1 VTALRK
7 DLIREIK
14 NSKNRFLSI
23 AILIAL
29 AVAFLSGLKATAPDM
44 KNTGD
49 EYLDKQQL
57 MDIQVLSTLGLT
69 KGDIKALG
77 AQDNIERAVG
87 AYCIDAWAGDLVAK
101 AYSITD
107 GMNLL
112 TVTSGRMPESPDE
125 CIVDKNL
132 LEKMKIS
139 VGDSITIDPSDDYE
153 DCLTHK
159 NFTIVGTAV
168 SPYYIS
174 VERGSAS
181 IGSGNVRAYVYLPE
195 GAFDLDYYTVAYAK
209 VKGAQELT
217 AFTDEY
223 DDYIDDVMD
232 SLKDFGDRRAKLRY
246 DDIIDEAQGKIDDAQ
261 KELDDKEK
269 EADEK
274 LSDAEQEL
282 KDARRKLDK
291 GWREYRDGKKEL
303 EESLPKLCDAECEL
317 ADARQELI
325 EGEQEYQ
332 KGLDEYNFGY
342 AQYAENKRKLD
353 AAKAQLDAAKQQL
366 DAAKQI
372 PDQIAKLEGDITALE
387 AQKKLLDPNDQEY
400 KAIEARITE
409 LSAKKAALVSA
420 SMSDTEI
427 AAAQAKI
434 DAGMAEY
441 NAGKQELDAAK
452 AQLDAAKKKLDEGYE
467 ELQDGKRKYREG
479 VEELQDGWKKYYEGI
494 DELPKAYK
502 KLKDGEK
509 EYADGLEEYEDAKRE
524 AEEKIA
530 DAKKKLADARR
541 KVADIETCKWY
552 ILSRGYNPG
561 YTGFG
566 QDADRMAN
574 LASVFP
580 VIFFLVAALV
590 CLTTMTRMVEEQ
602 RTQIGLMK
610 ALGYG
615 RWDISKKY
623 LCYGLFPSLAGSL
636 LGIIIGH
643 IVFPTM
649 IYVSYQI
656 MYEMP
661 NIRLSLYPGIC
672 IWATIAAVACTT
684 LSTLWAC
691 ISTLTD
697 SPANLMRP
705 KAPKAGRRVLLEK
718 IPFIWKKL
726 SFTSKVTV
734 RNLFRY
740 KKRFFMSVIGI
751 AGSGALL
758 VTAFGLND
766 SIIEKQFGDIWQMDV
781 QAYVYE
787 AMPLADMQELLGKNP
802 ANDDFD
808 SVMFCLDSQMEC
820 KNGGRSQSGV
830 HLLGVESAGSMAGRI
845 NLHNGGA
852 PVTLDD
858 SGVVV
863 TAKLAETLSIKAG
876 DEINMR
882 TGGED
887 HLMRVIGVADNYV
900 YHYVYITAAYYETVF
915 GKAMQYNGFMGNLKD
930 GLTDETM
937 DAMSTQLLSD
947 SRMYTVR
954 TIGSIY
960 DSVWDSLSILNY
972 VVLVLILGS
981 GMLTF
986 VVMLNLTNINIGER
1000 MRELATLR
1008 VLGFYDKEMYAYIFR
1023 ENNALSVIG
1032 AFVGLVFGK
1041 IMHLFV
1047 IRTCEVDMVMF
1058 VRSAKPLSYVYAF
1071 ALTIAFSLIVNLLM
1085 RPKVRAIDM
1094 VESLKSAE

>member
-1 VTALRK
+1 MNALTLK
-7 DLIREIK
+7 NLLREIK
-14 NSKNRFLSI
+14 RTFTKFLSI
-23 AILIAL
+23 FAICAL
-29 AVAFLSGLKATAPDM
+29 GVAFFAGIRATSPDM
-44 KNTGD
+44 KEAGDRLYNT
-49 EYLDKQQL
+49 YNLS
-57 MDIQVLSTLGLT
+57 DISVISTSGLT
-69 KGDIKALG
+69 A
-77 AQDNIERAVG
+77 DNIRDLESIEGIQAVRASLFVDAMARG
-87 AYCIDAWAGDLVAK
+87 TGEKEKNLRLYSMPIKLKSEYAPLIDLIPDYGIDTSPE
-101 AYSITD
+101 YE
-107 GMNLL
+107 MNG
-112 TVTSGRMPESPDE
+112 VEIVSGRMPL
-125 CIVDKNL
+125 N
-132 LEKMKIS
+132 
-139 VGDSITIDPSDDYE
+139 
-153 DCLTHK
+153 
-159 NFTIVGTAV
+159 
-168 SPYYIS
+168 
-174 VERGSAS
+174 
-181 IGSGNVRAYVYLPE
+181 
-195 GAFDLDYYTVAYAK
+195 
-209 VKGAQELT
+209 
-217 AFTDEY
+217 
-223 DDYIDDVMD
+223 
-232 SLKDFGDRRAKLRY
+232 
-246 DDIIDEAQGKIDDAQ
+246 
-261 KELDDKEK
+261 
-269 EADEK
+269 
-274 LSDAEQEL
+274 
-282 KDARRKLDK
+282 
-291 GWREYRDGKKEL
+291 
-303 EESLPKLCDAECEL
+303 
-317 ADARQELI
+317 
-325 EGEQEYQ
+325 
-332 KGLDEYNFGY
+332 
-342 AQYAENKRKLD
+342 
-353 AAKAQLDAAKQQL
+353 
-366 DAAKQI
+366 
-372 PDQIAKLEGDITALE
+372 
-387 AQKKLLDPNDQEY
+387 
-400 KAIEARITE
+400 
-409 LSAKKAALVSA
+409 
-420 SMSDTEI
+420 DTEI
-427 AAAQAKI
+427 ALDYTLEGSLVKQLGDEITLTTSGGTVTLRVVGFIRSPMYISMFERGTSSIGNGTSDGFAYAS
-434 DAGMAEY
+434 G
-441 NAGKQELDAAK
+441 NAISSLGTKLPVMSLLNTYYTRADIVISGK
-452 AQLDAAKKKLDEGYE
+452 EG
-467 ELQDGKRKYREG
+467 
-479 VEELQDGWKKYYEGI
+479 
-494 DELPKAYK
+494 PSAYS
-502 KLKDGEK
+502 D
-509 EYADGLEEYEDAKRE
+509 EYEALVNEVTDR
-524 AEEKIA
+524 
-530 DAKKKLADARR
+530 
-541 KVADIETCKWY
+541 IEDYASTQSGTWY
-552 ILSRGYNPG
+552 IQDRSGNPG
-561 YTGFG
+561 YLDYSENT
-566 QDADRMAN
+566 DRIA
-574 LASVFP
+574 AVGDVFP
-580 VIFFLVAALV
+580 LIFFIVAALV

-602 RTQIGLMK
+602 RIEMGTMK

-615 RWDISKKY
+615 GWQIAMKY
-623 LCYGLFPSLAGSL
+623 
-636 LGIIIGH
+636 
-643 IVFPTM
+643 
-649 IYVSYQI
+649 
-656 MYEMP
+656 
-661 NIRLSLYPGIC
+661 
-672 IWATIAAVACTT
+672 AVYAM
-684 LSTLWAC
+684 SAC
-691 ISTLTD
+691 ISGGVVGAIIGFKLFPYVIMKGYSIMYYLGKLETPYRADIAFMAIAAMAVCTAAATFSACYASLKEV
-697 SPANLMRP
+697 PATLMRP

-766 SIIEKQFGDIWQMDV
+766 SIFGIIEKQFGDIWQMDV

-887 HLMRVIGVADNYV
+887 HFMRVIGVADNYV

-954 TIGSIY
+954 TIESIY
-960 DSVWDSLSILNY
+960 ASVRDSLSILNY

-1008 VLGFYDKEMYAYIFR
+1008 VLGFYDKEMYDYIFR

-1071 ALTIAFSLIVNLLM
+1071 ALTIVFSLIVNLLM

>member
-1 VTALRK
+1 MNALTLK
-7 DLIREIK
+7 NLLREIK
-14 NSKNRFLSI
+14 RTFTKFLSI
-23 AILIAL
+23 FAICAL
-29 AVAFLSGLKATAPDM
+29 GVAFFAGIRATSPDM
-44 KNTGD
+44 KEAGDRLYNT
-49 EYLDKQQL
+49 YNLS
-57 MDIQVLSTLGLT
+57 DISVISTSGLT
-69 KGDIKALG
+69 A
-77 AQDNIERAVG
+77 DNIRDLESIEGIQAVRASLFVDAMARG
-87 AYCIDAWAGDLVAK
+87 TGEKEKNLRLYSMPIKLKSEYAPLIDLIPDYGIDTSPG
-101 AYSITD
+101 YE
-107 GMNLL
+107 MNG
-112 TVTSGRMPESPDE
+112 VEIVSGRMPL
-125 CIVDKNL
+125 N
-132 LEKMKIS
+132 
-139 VGDSITIDPSDDYE
+139 
-153 DCLTHK
+153 
-159 NFTIVGTAV
+159 
-168 SPYYIS
+168 
-174 VERGSAS
+174 
-181 IGSGNVRAYVYLPE
+181 
-195 GAFDLDYYTVAYAK
+195 
-209 VKGAQELT
+209 
-217 AFTDEY
+217 
-223 DDYIDDVMD
+223 
-232 SLKDFGDRRAKLRY
+232 
-246 DDIIDEAQGKIDDAQ
+246 
-261 KELDDKEK
+261 
-269 EADEK
+269 
-274 LSDAEQEL
+274 
-282 KDARRKLDK
+282 
-291 GWREYRDGKKEL
+291 
-303 EESLPKLCDAECEL
+303 
-317 ADARQELI
+317 
-325 EGEQEYQ
+325 
-332 KGLDEYNFGY
+332 
-342 AQYAENKRKLD
+342 
-353 AAKAQLDAAKQQL
+353 
-366 DAAKQI
+366 
-372 PDQIAKLEGDITALE
+372 
-387 AQKKLLDPNDQEY
+387 
-400 KAIEARITE
+400 
-409 LSAKKAALVSA
+409 
-420 SMSDTEI
+420 DTEI
-427 AAAQAKI
+427 ALDYTLEGSLVKQLGDEITLTTSGGTVTLRVVGFIRSPMYISMFERGTSSIGNGTSDGFAYAS
-434 DAGMAEY
+434 G
-441 NAGKQELDAAK
+441 NAISSLGTKLPVMSLLNTYYTRADIVISGK
-452 AQLDAAKKKLDEGYE
+452 EG
-467 ELQDGKRKYREG
+467 
-479 VEELQDGWKKYYEGI
+479 
-494 DELPKAYK
+494 PSAYS
-502 KLKDGEK
+502 D
-509 EYADGLEEYEDAKRE
+509 EYEALVNEVTDR
-524 AEEKIA
+524 
-530 DAKKKLADARR
+530 
-541 KVADIETCKWY
+541 IEDYASTQSGTWY
-552 ILSRGYNPG
+552 IQDRSGNPG
-561 YTGFG
+561 YSDYSENT
-566 QDADRMAN
+566 DRIA
-574 LASVFP
+574 AVGDVFP
-580 VIFFLVAALV
+580 LIFFIVAALV

-602 RTQIGLMK
+602 RIEMGTMK

-615 RWDISKKY
+615 GWQIAMKY
-623 LCYGLFPSLAGSL
+623 
-636 LGIIIGH
+636 
-643 IVFPTM
+643 
-649 IYVSYQI
+649 
-656 MYEMP
+656 
-661 NIRLSLYPGIC
+661 
-672 IWATIAAVACTT
+672 AVYAM
-684 LSTLWAC
+684 SAC
-691 ISTLTD
+691 ISGGVVGAIIGFKLFPYVIMKGYSIMYYLGKLETPYRADIAFMAIAAMAVCTAAATFSACYASLKEV
-697 SPANLMRP
+697 PATLMRP

-766 SIIEKQFGDIWQMDV
+766 SIFGIIEKQFGDIWQMDV

-900 YHYVYITAAYYETVF
+900 YHYVYITAAYYETMF

-960 DSVWDSLSILNY
+960 ASVWDSLSILNY

-1008 VLGFYDKEMYAYIFR
+1008 VLGFYDKEMYDYIFR

-1071 ALTIAFSLIVNLLM
+1071 ALTIVFSLIVNLLM

>member
-1 VTALRK
+1 MNALTLK
-7 DLIREIK
+7 NLLREIK
-14 NSKNRFLSI
+14 RTFTKFLSI
-23 AILIAL
+23 FAICAL
-29 AVAFLSGLKATAPDM
+29 GVAFFAGIRATSPDM
-44 KNTGD
+44 KEAGDRLYNT
-49 EYLDKQQL
+49 YNLS
-57 MDIQVLSTLGLT
+57 DISVISTSGLT
-69 KGDIKALG
+69 A
-77 AQDNIERAVG
+77 DNIRDLESIEGIQAVRASLFVDAMARG
-87 AYCIDAWAGDLVAK
+87 TGEKEKNLRLYSMPIKLKSEYAPLIDLIPDYGIDTSPE
-101 AYSITD
+101 YE
-107 GMNLL
+107 MNG
-112 TVTSGRMPESPDE
+112 VEIVSGRMPL
-125 CIVDKNL
+125 N
-132 LEKMKIS
+132 
-139 VGDSITIDPSDDYE
+139 
-153 DCLTHK
+153 
-159 NFTIVGTAV
+159 
-168 SPYYIS
+168 
-174 VERGSAS
+174 
-181 IGSGNVRAYVYLPE
+181 
-195 GAFDLDYYTVAYAK
+195 
-209 VKGAQELT
+209 
-217 AFTDEY
+217 
-223 DDYIDDVMD
+223 
-232 SLKDFGDRRAKLRY
+232 
-246 DDIIDEAQGKIDDAQ
+246 
-261 KELDDKEK
+261 
-269 EADEK
+269 
-274 LSDAEQEL
+274 
-282 KDARRKLDK
+282 
-291 GWREYRDGKKEL
+291 
-303 EESLPKLCDAECEL
+303 
-317 ADARQELI
+317 
-325 EGEQEYQ
+325 
-332 KGLDEYNFGY
+332 
-342 AQYAENKRKLD
+342 
-353 AAKAQLDAAKQQL
+353 
-366 DAAKQI
+366 
-372 PDQIAKLEGDITALE
+372 
-387 AQKKLLDPNDQEY
+387 
-400 KAIEARITE
+400 
-409 LSAKKAALVSA
+409 
-420 SMSDTEI
+420 DTEI
-427 AAAQAKI
+427 ALDNTLEGSLVKQLGDEITLTTSGGTVTLRVVGFIRSPMYISMFERGTSSIGNGTSDGFAYAS
-434 DAGMAEY
+434 G
-441 NAGKQELDAAK
+441 NAISSLGTKLPVMSLLNTYYTRADIVISGK
-452 AQLDAAKKKLDEGYE
+452 EG
-467 ELQDGKRKYREG
+467 
-479 VEELQDGWKKYYEGI
+479 
-494 DELPKAYK
+494 PSAYS
-502 KLKDGEK
+502 D
-509 EYADGLEEYEDAKRE
+509 EYEALVNEVTDR
-524 AEEKIA
+524 
-530 DAKKKLADARR
+530 
-541 KVADIETCKWY
+541 IEDYASTQSGTWY
-552 ILSRGYNPG
+552 IQDRSGNPG
-561 YTGFG
+561 YSDYSENT
-566 QDADRMAN
+566 DRIA
-574 LASVFP
+574 AVGDVFP
-580 VIFFLVAALV
+580 LIFFIVAALV

-602 RTQIGLMK
+602 RIEMGTMK

-615 RWDISKKY
+615 GWQIAMKY
-623 LCYGLFPSLAGSL
+623 
-636 LGIIIGH
+636 
-643 IVFPTM
+643 
-649 IYVSYQI
+649 
-656 MYEMP
+656 
-661 NIRLSLYPGIC
+661 
-672 IWATIAAVACTT
+672 AVYAM
-684 LSTLWAC
+684 SAC
-691 ISTLTD
+691 ISGGVVGAIIGFKLFPYVIMKGYSIMYYLGKLETPYRADIAFMAIAAMAVCTAAATFSACYASLKEV
-697 SPANLMRP
+697 PATLMRP

-726 SFTSKVTV
+726 SFTSKVTI

-766 SIIEKQFGDIWQMDV
+766 SIFGIIEKQFGDIWQMDV

-830 HLLGVESAGSMAGRI
+830 HLLGVESAGSMAGRV

-1008 VLGFYDKEMYAYIFR
+1008 VLGFYDKEMYDYIFR

-1041 IMHLFV
+1041 ITHLFV

-1071 ALTIAFSLIVNLLM
+1071 ALTIVFSLIVNLLM

>member
-1 VTALRK
+1 MNALTLK
-7 DLIREIK
+7 NLLREIK
-14 NSKNRFLSI
+14 RTFTKFLSI
-23 AILIAL
+23 FAICAL
-29 AVAFLSGLKATAPDM
+29 GVAFFAGIRATSPDM
-44 KNTGD
+44 KEAGDRLYNT
-49 EYLDKQQL
+49 YNLS
-57 MDIQVLSTLGLT
+57 DISVISTSGLT
-69 KGDIKALG
+69 A
-77 AQDNIERAVG
+77 DNIRDLESIEGIQAVRASLFVDAMARG
-87 AYCIDAWAGDLVAK
+87 TGEKEKNLRLYSMPIKLKSEYAPLIDLIPDYGIDTSPE
-101 AYSITD
+101 YE
-107 GMNLL
+107 MNG
-112 TVTSGRMPESPDE
+112 VEIVSGRMPLNDTETALDYTLEGSLVKQLGDEITLTTSGGTVTLRVVGFIRSP
-125 CIVDKNL
+125 
-132 LEKMKIS
+132 M
-139 VGDSITIDPSDDYE
+139 
-153 DCLTHK
+153 
-159 NFTIVGTAV
+159 
-168 SPYYIS
+168 YIS
-174 VERGSAS
+174 MFERGTSS
-181 IGSGNVRAYVYLPE
+181 IGNGTSDGFAYASGNAISSLGTKLPVMS
-195 GAFDLDYYTVAYAK
+195 LLNTYYTRADIVISGKEGLSAYS
-209 VKGAQELT
+209 
-217 AFTDEY
+217 DEY
-223 DDYIDDVMD
+223 
-232 SLKDFGDRRAKLRY
+232 
-246 DDIIDEAQGKIDDAQ
+246 E
-261 KELDDKEK
+261 
-269 EADEK
+269 
-274 LSDAEQEL
+274 
-282 KDARRKLDK
+282 
-291 GWREYRDGKKEL
+291 
-303 EESLPKLCDAECEL
+303 
-317 ADARQELI
+317 
-325 EGEQEYQ
+325 
-332 KGLDEYNFGY
+332 
-342 AQYAENKRKLD
+342 
-353 AAKAQLDAAKQQL
+353 
-366 DAAKQI
+366 
-372 PDQIAKLEGDITALE
+372 
-387 AQKKLLDPNDQEY
+387 
-400 KAIEARITE
+400 
-409 LSAKKAALVSA
+409 ALVNEVTDRIEDYA
-420 SMSDTEI
+420 STQSGT
-427 AAAQAKI
+427 
-434 DAGMAEY
+434 
-441 NAGKQELDAAK
+441 
-452 AQLDAAKKKLDEGYE
+452 
-467 ELQDGKRKYREG
+467 
-479 VEELQDGWKKYYEGI
+479 
-494 DELPKAYK
+494 
-502 KLKDGEK
+502 
-509 EYADGLEEYEDAKRE
+509 
-524 AEEKIA
+524 
-530 DAKKKLADARR
+530 
-541 KVADIETCKWY
+541 WY
-552 ILSRGYNPG
+552 IQDRSGNPG
-561 YTGFG
+561 YSDYSENT
-566 QDADRMAN
+566 DRIA
-574 LASVFP
+574 AVGDVFP
-580 VIFFLVAALV
+580 LIFFIVAALV

-602 RTQIGLMK
+602 RIEMGTMK

-615 RWDISKKY
+615 GWQIAMKY
-623 LCYGLFPSLAGSL
+623 
-636 LGIIIGH
+636 
-643 IVFPTM
+643 
-649 IYVSYQI
+649 
-656 MYEMP
+656 
-661 NIRLSLYPGIC
+661 
-672 IWATIAAVACTT
+672 AVYAM
-684 LSTLWAC
+684 SAC
-691 ISTLTD
+691 ISGGVVGAIIGFKLFPYVIMKGYSIMYYLGKLETPYRADIAFMAIAAMAVCTAAATFSACYASLKEV
-697 SPANLMRP
+697 PATLMRP

-766 SIIEKQFGDIWQMDV
+766 SIFGIIEKQFGDIWQMDV

-830 HLLGVESAGSMAGRI
+830 HLLGVESAESMAGRI

-863 TAKLAETLSIKAG
+863 TAKLAETLSIKVG

-954 TIGSIY
+954 TIESIY
-960 DSVWDSLSILNY
+960 ASVWDSLSILNY

-1008 VLGFYDKEMYAYIFR
+1008 VLGFYDKEMYDYIFR

-1071 ALTIAFSLIVNLLM
+1071 ALTIVFSLIVNLLM

>member
-1 VTALRK
+1 MNALTLK
-7 DLIREIK
+7 NLLREIK
-14 NSKNRFLSI
+14 RTFTKFLSI
-23 AILIAL
+23 FAICAL
-29 AVAFLSGLKATAPDM
+29 GVAFFAGIRVTSPDM
-44 KNTGD
+44 KEAGDRLYNT
-49 EYLDKQQL
+49 YNLS
-57 MDIQVLSTLGLT
+57 DISVISTSGLT
-69 KGDIKALG
+69 A
-77 AQDNIERAVG
+77 DNIRDLESIEGIRAVRASLFVDAMARG
-87 AYCIDAWAGDLVAK
+87 TGEKEKNLRLYSMPIKLKSEYVPLIDLIPDYGIDTSPE
-101 AYSITD
+101 YE
-107 GMNLL
+107 MNG
-112 TVTSGRMPESPDE
+112 VEIVSGRMPL
-125 CIVDKNL
+125 N
-132 LEKMKIS
+132 
-139 VGDSITIDPSDDYE
+139 
-153 DCLTHK
+153 
-159 NFTIVGTAV
+159 
-168 SPYYIS
+168 
-174 VERGSAS
+174 
-181 IGSGNVRAYVYLPE
+181 
-195 GAFDLDYYTVAYAK
+195 
-209 VKGAQELT
+209 
-217 AFTDEY
+217 
-223 DDYIDDVMD
+223 
-232 SLKDFGDRRAKLRY
+232 
-246 DDIIDEAQGKIDDAQ
+246 
-261 KELDDKEK
+261 
-269 EADEK
+269 
-274 LSDAEQEL
+274 
-282 KDARRKLDK
+282 
-291 GWREYRDGKKEL
+291 
-303 EESLPKLCDAECEL
+303 
-317 ADARQELI
+317 
-325 EGEQEYQ
+325 
-332 KGLDEYNFGY
+332 
-342 AQYAENKRKLD
+342 
-353 AAKAQLDAAKQQL
+353 
-366 DAAKQI
+366 
-372 PDQIAKLEGDITALE
+372 
-387 AQKKLLDPNDQEY
+387 
-400 KAIEARITE
+400 
-409 LSAKKAALVSA
+409 
-420 SMSDTEI
+420 DTEI
-427 AAAQAKI
+427 ALDNTLEGSLVKQLGDEITLTTSGGTVTLRVVGFIRSPMYISMFERGTSSIGNGTSDGFAYAS
-434 DAGMAEY
+434 G
-441 NAGKQELDAAK
+441 NAISSLGTKLPVMSLLNTYYTRADIVISGK
-452 AQLDAAKKKLDEGYE
+452 EG
-467 ELQDGKRKYREG
+467 LS
-479 VEELQDGWKKYYEGI
+479 
-494 DELPKAYK
+494 AYS
-502 KLKDGEK
+502 D
-509 EYADGLEEYEDAKRE
+509 EYEALVNEVTDR
-524 AEEKIA
+524 
-530 DAKKKLADARR
+530 
-541 KVADIETCKWY
+541 IEDYASTQSGTWY
-552 ILSRGYNPG
+552 IQDRSGNPG
-561 YTGFG
+561 YSDYSENT
-566 QDADRMAN
+566 DRIA
-574 LASVFP
+574 AVGDVFP
-580 VIFFLVAALV
+580 LIFFIVAALV

-602 RTQIGLMK
+602 RIEMGTMK

-615 RWDISKKY
+615 GWQIAMKY
-623 LCYGLFPSLAGSL
+623 
-636 LGIIIGH
+636 
-643 IVFPTM
+643 
-649 IYVSYQI
+649 
-656 MYEMP
+656 
-661 NIRLSLYPGIC
+661 
-672 IWATIAAVACTT
+672 AVYAM
-684 LSTLWAC
+684 SAC
-691 ISTLTD
+691 ISGGVVGAIIGFKLFPYVIMKGYSIMYYLGKLETPYRADIAFMAIAAMAACTAAATFSACYASLKEV
-697 SPANLMRP
+697 PATLMRP

-766 SIIEKQFGDIWQMDV
+766 SIFGIIEKQFGDIWQMDV

>member
-1 VTALRK
+1 MNALTLK
-7 DLIREIK
+7 NLLREIK
-14 NSKNRFLSI
+14 RTFTKFLSI
-23 AILIAL
+23 FAICAL
-29 AVAFLSGLKATAPDM
+29 GVAFFAGIRATSPDM
-44 KNTGD
+44 KEAGDRLYNT
-49 EYLDKQQL
+49 YNLS
-57 MDIQVLSTLGLT
+57 DISVISTSGLT
-69 KGDIKALG
+69 A
-77 AQDNIERAVG
+77 DNIRDLESIEGIQAVRASLFVDAMARG
-87 AYCIDAWAGDLVAK
+87 TGEKEKNLRLYSMPIKLKSEYAPLIDLIPDYGIDTSPE
-101 AYSITD
+101 YE
-107 GMNLL
+107 MNG
-112 TVTSGRMPESPDE
+112 VEIVSGRMPL
-125 CIVDKNL
+125 N
-132 LEKMKIS
+132 
-139 VGDSITIDPSDDYE
+139 
-153 DCLTHK
+153 
-159 NFTIVGTAV
+159 
-168 SPYYIS
+168 
-174 VERGSAS
+174 
-181 IGSGNVRAYVYLPE
+181 
-195 GAFDLDYYTVAYAK
+195 
-209 VKGAQELT
+209 
-217 AFTDEY
+217 
-223 DDYIDDVMD
+223 
-232 SLKDFGDRRAKLRY
+232 
-246 DDIIDEAQGKIDDAQ
+246 
-261 KELDDKEK
+261 
-269 EADEK
+269 
-274 LSDAEQEL
+274 
-282 KDARRKLDK
+282 
-291 GWREYRDGKKEL
+291 
-303 EESLPKLCDAECEL
+303 
-317 ADARQELI
+317 
-325 EGEQEYQ
+325 
-332 KGLDEYNFGY
+332 
-342 AQYAENKRKLD
+342 
-353 AAKAQLDAAKQQL
+353 
-366 DAAKQI
+366 
-372 PDQIAKLEGDITALE
+372 
-387 AQKKLLDPNDQEY
+387 
-400 KAIEARITE
+400 
-409 LSAKKAALVSA
+409 
-420 SMSDTEI
+420 DTEI
-427 AAAQAKI
+427 ALDNTLEGSLVKQLGDEITLTTSGGTVTLRVVGFIRSPMYISMFERGTSSIGNGTSDGFAYAS
-434 DAGMAEY
+434 G
-441 NAGKQELDAAK
+441 NAISSLGTKLPVMSLLNTYYTRADIVISGK
-452 AQLDAAKKKLDEGYE
+452 EG
-467 ELQDGKRKYREG
+467 LS
-479 VEELQDGWKKYYEGI
+479 
-494 DELPKAYK
+494 AYS
-502 KLKDGEK
+502 D
-509 EYADGLEEYEDAKRE
+509 EYEALVNEVTDR
-524 AEEKIA
+524 
-530 DAKKKLADARR
+530 
-541 KVADIETCKWY
+541 IEDYASTQSGTWY
-552 ILSRGYNPG
+552 IQDRSGNPG
-561 YTGFG
+561 YSDYSENT
-566 QDADRMAN
+566 DRIA
-574 LASVFP
+574 AVGDVFP
-580 VIFFLVAALV
+580 LIFFIVAALV

-602 RTQIGLMK
+602 RIEMGTMK

-615 RWDISKKY
+615 GWQIAMKY
-623 LCYGLFPSLAGSL
+623 
-636 LGIIIGH
+636 
-643 IVFPTM
+643 
-649 IYVSYQI
+649 
-656 MYEMP
+656 
-661 NIRLSLYPGIC
+661 
-672 IWATIAAVACTT
+672 AVYAM
-684 LSTLWAC
+684 SAC
-691 ISTLTD
+691 ISGGVVGAIIGFKLFPYVIMKGYSIMYYLGKLETPYRADIAFMAIAAMAVCTAAATFSACYASLKEV
-697 SPANLMRP
+697 PATLMRP

-766 SIIEKQFGDIWQMDV
+766 SIFGIIEKQFGDIWQMDV

-863 TAKLAETLSIKAG
+863 TAKLAETLSIKVG

-887 HLMRVIGVADNYV
+887 HFMRVIGVADNYV

-960 DSVWDSLSILNY
+960 ASVWDSLSILNY

>member
-1 VTALRK
+1 MNALTLK
-7 DLIREIK
+7 NLLREIK
-14 NSKNRFLSI
+14 RTFTKFLSI
-23 AILIAL
+23 FAICAL
-29 AVAFLSGLKATAPDM
+29 GVAFFAGIRATSPDM
-44 KNTGD
+44 KEAGDRLYNT
-49 EYLDKQQL
+49 YNLS
-57 MDIQVLSTLGLT
+57 DISVISTSGLT
-69 KGDIKALG
+69 A
-77 AQDNIERAVG
+77 DNIRDLESIEGIQAVRASLFVDAMARG
-87 AYCIDAWAGDLVAK
+87 TGEKEKNLRLYSMPIKLKSEYAPLIDLIPDYGIDTSPE
-101 AYSITD
+101 YE
-107 GMNLL
+107 MNG
-112 TVTSGRMPESPDE
+112 VEIVSGRMPL
-125 CIVDKNL
+125 N
-132 LEKMKIS
+132 
-139 VGDSITIDPSDDYE
+139 
-153 DCLTHK
+153 
-159 NFTIVGTAV
+159 
-168 SPYYIS
+168 
-174 VERGSAS
+174 
-181 IGSGNVRAYVYLPE
+181 
-195 GAFDLDYYTVAYAK
+195 
-209 VKGAQELT
+209 
-217 AFTDEY
+217 
-223 DDYIDDVMD
+223 
-232 SLKDFGDRRAKLRY
+232 
-246 DDIIDEAQGKIDDAQ
+246 
-261 KELDDKEK
+261 
-269 EADEK
+269 
-274 LSDAEQEL
+274 
-282 KDARRKLDK
+282 
-291 GWREYRDGKKEL
+291 
-303 EESLPKLCDAECEL
+303 
-317 ADARQELI
+317 
-325 EGEQEYQ
+325 
-332 KGLDEYNFGY
+332 
-342 AQYAENKRKLD
+342 
-353 AAKAQLDAAKQQL
+353 
-366 DAAKQI
+366 
-372 PDQIAKLEGDITALE
+372 
-387 AQKKLLDPNDQEY
+387 
-400 KAIEARITE
+400 
-409 LSAKKAALVSA
+409 
-420 SMSDTEI
+420 DTEI
-427 AAAQAKI
+427 ALDYTLEGSLVKQLGDEITLTTSGGTVTLRVVGFIRSPMYISMFERGTSSIGNGTSDGFAYAS
-434 DAGMAEY
+434 G
-441 NAGKQELDAAK
+441 NAISSLGTKLPVMSLLNTYYTRADIVISGK
-452 AQLDAAKKKLDEGYE
+452 EG
-467 ELQDGKRKYREG
+467 
-479 VEELQDGWKKYYEGI
+479 
-494 DELPKAYK
+494 PSAYS
-502 KLKDGEK
+502 D
-509 EYADGLEEYEDAKRE
+509 EYEALVNEVTDR
-524 AEEKIA
+524 
-530 DAKKKLADARR
+530 
-541 KVADIETCKWY
+541 IEDYASTQSGTWY
-552 ILSRGYNPG
+552 IQDRSGNPG
-561 YTGFG
+561 YSDYSENT
-566 QDADRMAN
+566 DRIA
-574 LASVFP
+574 AVGDVFP
-580 VIFFLVAALV
+580 LIFFIVAALV

-602 RTQIGLMK
+602 RIEMGTMK

-615 RWDISKKY
+615 GWQIAMKY
-623 LCYGLFPSLAGSL
+623 
-636 LGIIIGH
+636 
-643 IVFPTM
+643 
-649 IYVSYQI
+649 
-656 MYEMP
+656 
-661 NIRLSLYPGIC
+661 
-672 IWATIAAVACTT
+672 AVYAM
-684 LSTLWAC
+684 SAC
-691 ISTLTD
+691 ISGGVVGAIIGFKLFPYVIMKGYSIMYYLGKLETPYRADIAFMAIAAMAVCTAAATFSACYASLKEV
-697 SPANLMRP
+697 PATLMRP

-766 SIIEKQFGDIWQMDV
+766 SIFGIIEKQFGDIWQMDV

-830 HLLGVESAGSMAGRI
+830 HLLGVESAGSMAGRV

-863 TAKLAETLSIKAG
+863 TAKLAETLSIKVG

-960 DSVWDSLSILNY
+960 ASVWDSLSILNY

-1008 VLGFYDKEMYAYIFR
+1008 VLGFYDKEMYDYIFR

-1032 AFVGLVFGK
+1032 AFVGLLFGK

-1071 ALTIAFSLIVNLLM
+1071 ALTIVFSLIVNLLM

>member
-1 VTALRK
+1 MNALTLK
-7 DLIREIK
+7 NLLREIK
-14 NSKNRFLSI
+14 RTFTKFLSI
-23 AILIAL
+23 FAICAL
-29 AVAFLSGLKATAPDM
+29 GVAFFAGIRATSPDM
-44 KNTGD
+44 KEAGDRLYNT
-49 EYLDKQQL
+49 YNLS
-57 MDIQVLSTLGLT
+57 DISVISTSGLT
-69 KGDIKALG
+69 A
-77 AQDNIERAVG
+77 DNIRDLESIEGIQAVRASLFVDAMARG
-87 AYCIDAWAGDLVAK
+87 TGEKEKNLRLYSMPIKLKSEYAPLIDLIPDYGIDTSPE
-101 AYSITD
+101 YD
-107 GMNLL
+107 MNG
-112 TVTSGRMPESPDE
+112 VEIVSGRMPL
-125 CIVDKNL
+125 N
-132 LEKMKIS
+132 
-139 VGDSITIDPSDDYE
+139 
-153 DCLTHK
+153 
-159 NFTIVGTAV
+159 
-168 SPYYIS
+168 
-174 VERGSAS
+174 
-181 IGSGNVRAYVYLPE
+181 
-195 GAFDLDYYTVAYAK
+195 
-209 VKGAQELT
+209 
-217 AFTDEY
+217 
-223 DDYIDDVMD
+223 
-232 SLKDFGDRRAKLRY
+232 
-246 DDIIDEAQGKIDDAQ
+246 
-261 KELDDKEK
+261 
-269 EADEK
+269 
-274 LSDAEQEL
+274 
-282 KDARRKLDK
+282 
-291 GWREYRDGKKEL
+291 
-303 EESLPKLCDAECEL
+303 
-317 ADARQELI
+317 
-325 EGEQEYQ
+325 
-332 KGLDEYNFGY
+332 
-342 AQYAENKRKLD
+342 
-353 AAKAQLDAAKQQL
+353 
-366 DAAKQI
+366 
-372 PDQIAKLEGDITALE
+372 
-387 AQKKLLDPNDQEY
+387 
-400 KAIEARITE
+400 
-409 LSAKKAALVSA
+409 
-420 SMSDTEI
+420 DTEI
-427 AAAQAKI
+427 ALDNTLDGSLVKQLGDEI
-434 DAGMAEY
+434 TLTTAGGTVTLRVVGFIRSPMYISLFERGTSSIGNGTSDGFAY
-441 NAGKQELDAAK
+441 ASGNAISSLGTKLPVMSLLNTYYTRADIVISGK
-452 AQLDAAKKKLDEGYE
+452 EG
-467 ELQDGKRKYREG
+467 LS
-479 VEELQDGWKKYYEGI
+479 
-494 DELPKAYK
+494 AYS
-502 KLKDGEK
+502 D
-509 EYADGLEEYEDAKRE
+509 EYEALVNEVTDR
-524 AEEKIA
+524 
-530 DAKKKLADARR
+530 
-541 KVADIETCKWY
+541 IEDYASTQSGTWY
-552 ILSRGYNPG
+552 IQDRSGNPG
-561 YTGFG
+561 YSDYSENT
-566 QDADRMAN
+566 DRIA
-574 LASVFP
+574 AVGDVFP
-580 VIFFLVAALV
+580 LIFFIVAALV

-602 RTQIGLMK
+602 RIEMGTMK

-615 RWDISKKY
+615 GWQIAMKY
-623 LCYGLFPSLAGSL
+623 
-636 LGIIIGH
+636 
-643 IVFPTM
+643 
-649 IYVSYQI
+649 
-656 MYEMP
+656 
-661 NIRLSLYPGIC
+661 
-672 IWATIAAVACTT
+672 AVYAM
-684 LSTLWAC
+684 SAC
-691 ISTLTD
+691 ISGGVVGAIIGFKLFPYVIMKGYSIMYYLGKLETPYRADIAFMAIAAMAVCTAAATFSACYASLKEV
-697 SPANLMRP
+697 PATLMRP

-766 SIIEKQFGDIWQMDV
+766 SIFGIIEKQFGDIWQMDV

-863 TAKLAETLSIKAG
+863 TAKLAETLSIKVG

-1032 AFVGLVFGK
+1032 AFVGLLFGK

-1071 ALTIAFSLIVNLLM
+1071 ALTIVFSLIVNLLM

>member
-1 VTALRK
+1 MNALTLK
-7 DLIREIK
+7 NLLREIK
-14 NSKNRFLSI
+14 RTFTKFLSI
-23 AILIAL
+23 FAICAL
-29 AVAFLSGLKATAPDM
+29 GVAFFAGIRATSPDM
-44 KNTGD
+44 KEAGDRLYNT
-49 EYLDKQQL
+49 YNLS
-57 MDIQVLSTLGLT
+57 DISVISTSGLT
-69 KGDIKALG
+69 A
-77 AQDNIERAVG
+77 DNIRDLESIEGIQAVRASLFVDAMARG
-87 AYCIDAWAGDLVAK
+87 TGEKEKNLRLYSMPIKLKSEYAPLIDLIPDYGIDTSPE
-101 AYSITD
+101 YE
-107 GMNLL
+107 MNG
-112 TVTSGRMPESPDE
+112 VEIVSGRMPL
-125 CIVDKNL
+125 N
-132 LEKMKIS
+132 
-139 VGDSITIDPSDDYE
+139 
-153 DCLTHK
+153 
-159 NFTIVGTAV
+159 
-168 SPYYIS
+168 
-174 VERGSAS
+174 
-181 IGSGNVRAYVYLPE
+181 
-195 GAFDLDYYTVAYAK
+195 
-209 VKGAQELT
+209 
-217 AFTDEY
+217 
-223 DDYIDDVMD
+223 
-232 SLKDFGDRRAKLRY
+232 
-246 DDIIDEAQGKIDDAQ
+246 
-261 KELDDKEK
+261 
-269 EADEK
+269 
-274 LSDAEQEL
+274 
-282 KDARRKLDK
+282 
-291 GWREYRDGKKEL
+291 
-303 EESLPKLCDAECEL
+303 
-317 ADARQELI
+317 
-325 EGEQEYQ
+325 
-332 KGLDEYNFGY
+332 
-342 AQYAENKRKLD
+342 
-353 AAKAQLDAAKQQL
+353 
-366 DAAKQI
+366 
-372 PDQIAKLEGDITALE
+372 
-387 AQKKLLDPNDQEY
+387 
-400 KAIEARITE
+400 
-409 LSAKKAALVSA
+409 
-420 SMSDTEI
+420 DTEI
-427 AAAQAKI
+427 ALDNTLEGSLVKQLGDEITLTTSGGTVTLRVVGFIRSPMYISLFERGTSSIGNGTSDGFAYAS
-434 DAGMAEY
+434 G
-441 NAGKQELDAAK
+441 NAISSLGTKLPVMSLLNTYYTRADIVISGK
-452 AQLDAAKKKLDEGYE
+452 EG
-467 ELQDGKRKYREG
+467 LS
-479 VEELQDGWKKYYEGI
+479 
-494 DELPKAYK
+494 AYS
-502 KLKDGEK
+502 D
-509 EYADGLEEYEDAKRE
+509 EYEALVNEVTDR
-524 AEEKIA
+524 
-530 DAKKKLADARR
+530 
-541 KVADIETCKWY
+541 IEDYASTQSGTWY
-552 ILSRGYNPG
+552 IQDRSGNPG
-561 YTGFG
+561 YSDYSENT
-566 QDADRMAN
+566 DRIA
-574 LASVFP
+574 AVGDVFP
-580 VIFFLVAALV
+580 LIFFIVAALV

-602 RTQIGLMK
+602 RIEMGTMK

-615 RWDISKKY
+615 GWQIAMKY
-623 LCYGLFPSLAGSL
+623 
-636 LGIIIGH
+636 
-643 IVFPTM
+643 
-649 IYVSYQI
+649 
-656 MYEMP
+656 
-661 NIRLSLYPGIC
+661 
-672 IWATIAAVACTT
+672 AAYAM
-684 LSTLWAC
+684 SAC
-691 ISTLTD
+691 ISGGVVGAIIGFKLFPYVIMKGYSIMYYLGKLETPYRADIAFMAIAAMAVCTAAATFSACYASLKEV
-697 SPANLMRP
+697 PATLMRP

-766 SIIEKQFGDIWQMDV
+766 SIFGIIEKQFGDIWQMDV

-954 TIGSIY
+954 TIESIY
-960 DSVWDSLSILNY
+960 ASVWDSLSILNY

-1008 VLGFYDKEMYAYIFR
+1008 VLGFYDKEMYDYIFR

-1071 ALTIAFSLIVNLLM
+1071 ALTIVFSLIVNLLM

>member
-1 VTALRK
+1 MNALTLK
-7 DLIREIK
+7 NLLREIK
-14 NSKNRFLSI
+14 RTFTKFLSI
-23 AILIAL
+23 FAICAL
-29 AVAFLSGLKATAPDM
+29 GVAFFAGIRATSPDM
-44 KNTGD
+44 KEAGDRLYNT
-49 EYLDKQQL
+49 YNLS
-57 MDIQVLSTLGLT
+57 DISVISTSGLT
-69 KGDIKALG
+69 A
-77 AQDNIERAVG
+77 DNIRDLESIEGIRAVRASLFVDAMARG
-87 AYCIDAWAGDLVAK
+87 TGEKEKNLRLYSMPIKLKSEHVPLIDLIPDYGIDTSPE
-101 AYSITD
+101 YE
-107 GMNLL
+107 MNG
-112 TVTSGRMPESPDE
+112 VEIVSGRMPLNDTETALDYTLEGSLVKQLGDEITLTTSGGTVTLRVVGFIRSP
-125 CIVDKNL
+125 
-132 LEKMKIS
+132 M
-139 VGDSITIDPSDDYE
+139 
-153 DCLTHK
+153 
-159 NFTIVGTAV
+159 
-168 SPYYIS
+168 YIS
-174 VERGSAS
+174 MFERGTSS
-181 IGSGNVRAYVYLPE
+181 IGNGTSDGFAYASGNAISSLGTKLPVMS
-195 GAFDLDYYTVAYAK
+195 LLNTYYTRADIVISGKEGLSAYS
-209 VKGAQELT
+209 
-217 AFTDEY
+217 DEY
-223 DDYIDDVMD
+223 
-232 SLKDFGDRRAKLRY
+232 
-246 DDIIDEAQGKIDDAQ
+246 E
-261 KELDDKEK
+261 
-269 EADEK
+269 
-274 LSDAEQEL
+274 
-282 KDARRKLDK
+282 
-291 GWREYRDGKKEL
+291 
-303 EESLPKLCDAECEL
+303 
-317 ADARQELI
+317 
-325 EGEQEYQ
+325 
-332 KGLDEYNFGY
+332 
-342 AQYAENKRKLD
+342 
-353 AAKAQLDAAKQQL
+353 
-366 DAAKQI
+366 
-372 PDQIAKLEGDITALE
+372 
-387 AQKKLLDPNDQEY
+387 
-400 KAIEARITE
+400 
-409 LSAKKAALVSA
+409 ALVNEVTDRIEDYA
-420 SMSDTEI
+420 STQSGT
-427 AAAQAKI
+427 
-434 DAGMAEY
+434 
-441 NAGKQELDAAK
+441 
-452 AQLDAAKKKLDEGYE
+452 
-467 ELQDGKRKYREG
+467 
-479 VEELQDGWKKYYEGI
+479 
-494 DELPKAYK
+494 
-502 KLKDGEK
+502 
-509 EYADGLEEYEDAKRE
+509 
-524 AEEKIA
+524 
-530 DAKKKLADARR
+530 
-541 KVADIETCKWY
+541 WY
-552 ILSRGYNPG
+552 IQDRSGNPG
-561 YTGFG
+561 YSDYSENT
-566 QDADRMAN
+566 DRIA
-574 LASVFP
+574 AVGDVFP
-580 VIFFLVAALV
+580 LIFFIVAALV

-602 RTQIGLMK
+602 RIEMGTMK

-615 RWDISKKY
+615 GWQIAMKY
-623 LCYGLFPSLAGSL
+623 
-636 LGIIIGH
+636 
-643 IVFPTM
+643 
-649 IYVSYQI
+649 
-656 MYEMP
+656 
-661 NIRLSLYPGIC
+661 
-672 IWATIAAVACTT
+672 AVYAM
-684 LSTLWAC
+684 SAC
-691 ISTLTD
+691 ISGGVVGAIIGFKLFPYVIMKAYSIMYYLGKLETPYRADIAFMAIAAMAVCTAAATFSACYASLKEV
-697 SPANLMRP
+697 PATLMRP

-766 SIIEKQFGDIWQMDV
+766 SIFGIIEKQFGDIWQMDV

-830 HLLGVESAGSMAGRI
+830 HLLGVESAGSMAGRVS
-845 NLHNGGA
+845 LHNGGT

-915 GKAMQYNGFMGNLKD
+915 GKAMLYNGFMGNLKD

-954 TIGSIY
+954 TIESIY
-960 DSVWDSLSILNY
+960 ASVWDSLSILNY

>member
-1 VTALRK
+1 MNALTLK
-7 DLIREIK
+7 NLLREIK
-14 NSKNRFLSI
+14 RTFTKFLSI
-23 AILIAL
+23 FAICAL
-29 AVAFLSGLKATAPDM
+29 GVAFFAGIRATSPDM
-44 KNTGD
+44 KEAGDRLYNT
-49 EYLDKQQL
+49 YNLS
-57 MDIQVLSTLGLT
+57 DISVISTSGLT
-69 KGDIKALG
+69 A
-77 AQDNIERAVG
+77 DNIRDLESIEGIQAVRASLFVDAMARG
-87 AYCIDAWAGDLVAK
+87 TGEKEKNLRLYSMPIKLKSEYAPLIDLIPDYGIDTSPE
-101 AYSITD
+101 YE
-107 GMNLL
+107 MNG
-112 TVTSGRMPESPDE
+112 VEIVSGRMPL
-125 CIVDKNL
+125 N
-132 LEKMKIS
+132 
-139 VGDSITIDPSDDYE
+139 
-153 DCLTHK
+153 
-159 NFTIVGTAV
+159 
-168 SPYYIS
+168 
-174 VERGSAS
+174 
-181 IGSGNVRAYVYLPE
+181 
-195 GAFDLDYYTVAYAK
+195 
-209 VKGAQELT
+209 
-217 AFTDEY
+217 
-223 DDYIDDVMD
+223 
-232 SLKDFGDRRAKLRY
+232 
-246 DDIIDEAQGKIDDAQ
+246 
-261 KELDDKEK
+261 
-269 EADEK
+269 
-274 LSDAEQEL
+274 
-282 KDARRKLDK
+282 
-291 GWREYRDGKKEL
+291 
-303 EESLPKLCDAECEL
+303 
-317 ADARQELI
+317 
-325 EGEQEYQ
+325 
-332 KGLDEYNFGY
+332 
-342 AQYAENKRKLD
+342 
-353 AAKAQLDAAKQQL
+353 
-366 DAAKQI
+366 
-372 PDQIAKLEGDITALE
+372 
-387 AQKKLLDPNDQEY
+387 
-400 KAIEARITE
+400 
-409 LSAKKAALVSA
+409 
-420 SMSDTEI
+420 DTEI
-427 AAAQAKI
+427 ALDNTLEGSLVKQLGDEITLTTSGGTVTLRVVGFIRSPMYISMFERGTSSIGNGTSDGFAYAS
-434 DAGMAEY
+434 G
-441 NAGKQELDAAK
+441 NAISSLGTKLPVMSLLNTYYTRADIVISGK
-452 AQLDAAKKKLDEGYE
+452 EG
-467 ELQDGKRKYREG
+467 LS
-479 VEELQDGWKKYYEGI
+479 
-494 DELPKAYK
+494 AYS
-502 KLKDGEK
+502 D
-509 EYADGLEEYEDAKRE
+509 EYEA
-524 AEEKIA
+524 
-530 DAKKKLADARR
+530 LVN
-541 KVADIETCKWY
+541 KVTDRIEDYASTQSGTWY
-552 ILSRGYNPG
+552 IQDRSGNPG
-561 YTGFG
+561 YSDYSENT
-566 QDADRMAN
+566 DRIA
-574 LASVFP
+574 AVGDVFP
-580 VIFFLVAALV
+580 LIFFIVAALV

-602 RTQIGLMK
+602 RIEMGTMK

-615 RWDISKKY
+615 GWQIAMKY
-623 LCYGLFPSLAGSL
+623 
-636 LGIIIGH
+636 
-643 IVFPTM
+643 
-649 IYVSYQI
+649 
-656 MYEMP
+656 
-661 NIRLSLYPGIC
+661 
-672 IWATIAAVACTT
+672 AVYAM
-684 LSTLWAC
+684 SAC
-691 ISTLTD
+691 ISGGVVGAIIGFKLFPYVIMKGYSIMYYLGKLETPYRADIAFMAIAAMAVCTAAATFSACYASLKEV
-697 SPANLMRP
+697 PATLMRP

-766 SIIEKQFGDIWQMDV
+766 SIFGIIEKQFGDIWQMDV

-845 NLHNGGA
+845 SLHNGGA

-954 TIGSIY
+954 TIESIY
-960 DSVWDSLSILNY
+960 ASVRDSLSILNY

-1071 ALTIAFSLIVNLLM
+1071 ALTIVFSLIVNLLM

>member
-1 VTALRK
+1 MNALTLK
-7 DLIREIK
+7 NLLREIK
-14 NSKNRFLSI
+14 RTFTKFLSI
-23 AILIAL
+23 FAICAL
-29 AVAFLSGLKATAPDM
+29 GVAFFAGIRATSPDM
-44 KNTGD
+44 KEAGDRLYNT
-49 EYLDKQQL
+49 YNLS
-57 MDIQVLSTLGLT
+57 DISVISTSGLT
-69 KGDIKALG
+69 A
-77 AQDNIERAVG
+77 DNIRDLESIEGIRAVRASLFVDAMARG
-87 AYCIDAWAGDLVAK
+87 TGEKEKNLRLYSMPIKLKSEYAPLIDLIPDYGIDTSPE
-101 AYSITD
+101 YE
-107 GMNLL
+107 MNG
-112 TVTSGRMPESPDE
+112 VEIVSGRMPLNDTETALDYTLEGSLVKQLGDEITLTTSGGTVTLRVVGFIRSP
-125 CIVDKNL
+125 
-132 LEKMKIS
+132 M
-139 VGDSITIDPSDDYE
+139 
-153 DCLTHK
+153 
-159 NFTIVGTAV
+159 
-168 SPYYIS
+168 YIS
-174 VERGSAS
+174 MFERGTSS
-181 IGSGNVRAYVYLPE
+181 IGNGTSDGFAYASGNAISSLGTKLPVMS
-195 GAFDLDYYTVAYAK
+195 LLNTYYTRADIVISGKEGLSAYS
-209 VKGAQELT
+209 
-217 AFTDEY
+217 DEY
-223 DDYIDDVMD
+223 
-232 SLKDFGDRRAKLRY
+232 
-246 DDIIDEAQGKIDDAQ
+246 E
-261 KELDDKEK
+261 
-269 EADEK
+269 
-274 LSDAEQEL
+274 
-282 KDARRKLDK
+282 
-291 GWREYRDGKKEL
+291 
-303 EESLPKLCDAECEL
+303 
-317 ADARQELI
+317 
-325 EGEQEYQ
+325 
-332 KGLDEYNFGY
+332 
-342 AQYAENKRKLD
+342 
-353 AAKAQLDAAKQQL
+353 
-366 DAAKQI
+366 
-372 PDQIAKLEGDITALE
+372 
-387 AQKKLLDPNDQEY
+387 
-400 KAIEARITE
+400 
-409 LSAKKAALVSA
+409 ALVNEVTDRIEDYA
-420 SMSDTEI
+420 STQSGT
-427 AAAQAKI
+427 
-434 DAGMAEY
+434 
-441 NAGKQELDAAK
+441 
-452 AQLDAAKKKLDEGYE
+452 
-467 ELQDGKRKYREG
+467 
-479 VEELQDGWKKYYEGI
+479 
-494 DELPKAYK
+494 
-502 KLKDGEK
+502 
-509 EYADGLEEYEDAKRE
+509 
-524 AEEKIA
+524 
-530 DAKKKLADARR
+530 
-541 KVADIETCKWY
+541 WY
-552 ILSRGYNPG
+552 IQGRSGNPG
-561 YTGFG
+561 YSDYSENT
-566 QDADRMAN
+566 DRIA
-574 LASVFP
+574 AVGDVFP
-580 VIFFLVAALV
+580 LIFFIVAALV

-602 RTQIGLMK
+602 RIEMGTMK

-615 RWDISKKY
+615 GWQIAMKY
-623 LCYGLFPSLAGSL
+623 
-636 LGIIIGH
+636 
-643 IVFPTM
+643 
-649 IYVSYQI
+649 
-656 MYEMP
+656 
-661 NIRLSLYPGIC
+661 
-672 IWATIAAVACTT
+672 AVYAM
-684 LSTLWAC
+684 SAC
-691 ISTLTD
+691 ISGGVVGAIIGFKLFPYVIMKAYSIMYYLGKLETPYRADIAFMAIAAMAVCTAAATFSACYASLKEV
-697 SPANLMRP
+697 PATLMRP

-766 SIIEKQFGDIWQMDV
+766 SIFGIIEKQFGDIWQMDV

-830 HLLGVESAGSMAGRI
+830 HLLGVESAESMAGRI
-845 NLHNGGA
+845 NLHNGGT

-915 GKAMQYNGFMGNLKD
+915 GKAMLYNGFMGNLKD

-954 TIGSIY
+954 TIESIY
-960 DSVWDSLSILNY
+960 ASVWDSLSILNY

>member
-1 VTALRK
+1 MNALTLK
-7 DLIREIK
+7 NLLREIK
-14 NSKNRFLSI
+14 RTFTKFLSI
-23 AILIAL
+23 FAICAL
-29 AVAFLSGLKATAPDM
+29 GVAFFAGIRATSPDM
-44 KNTGD
+44 KEAGDRLYNT
-49 EYLDKQQL
+49 YNLS
-57 MDIQVLSTLGLT
+57 DISVISTSGLT
-69 KGDIKALG
+69 A
-77 AQDNIERAVG
+77 DNIRDLESIEGIQAVRASLFVDAMARG
-87 AYCIDAWAGDLVAK
+87 TGEKEKNLRLYSMPIKLKSEYAPLIDLIPDYGIDTSPE
-101 AYSITD
+101 YE
-107 GMNLL
+107 MNG
-112 TVTSGRMPESPDE
+112 VEIVSGRMPLNDTETALDYTLEGSLVKQLGDEITLTTSGGTVTLRVVGFIRSP
-125 CIVDKNL
+125 
-132 LEKMKIS
+132 M
-139 VGDSITIDPSDDYE
+139 
-153 DCLTHK
+153 
-159 NFTIVGTAV
+159 
-168 SPYYIS
+168 YIS
-174 VERGSAS
+174 MFERGTSS
-181 IGSGNVRAYVYLPE
+181 IGNGTSDGFAYASGNAISSLGTKLPVMS
-195 GAFDLDYYTVAYAK
+195 LLNTYYTRADIVISGKEGLSAYS
-209 VKGAQELT
+209 
-217 AFTDEY
+217 DEY
-223 DDYIDDVMD
+223 
-232 SLKDFGDRRAKLRY
+232 
-246 DDIIDEAQGKIDDAQ
+246 E
-261 KELDDKEK
+261 
-269 EADEK
+269 
-274 LSDAEQEL
+274 
-282 KDARRKLDK
+282 
-291 GWREYRDGKKEL
+291 
-303 EESLPKLCDAECEL
+303 
-317 ADARQELI
+317 
-325 EGEQEYQ
+325 
-332 KGLDEYNFGY
+332 
-342 AQYAENKRKLD
+342 
-353 AAKAQLDAAKQQL
+353 
-366 DAAKQI
+366 
-372 PDQIAKLEGDITALE
+372 
-387 AQKKLLDPNDQEY
+387 
-400 KAIEARITE
+400 
-409 LSAKKAALVSA
+409 ALVNEVTDRIEDYA
-420 SMSDTEI
+420 STQSGT
-427 AAAQAKI
+427 
-434 DAGMAEY
+434 
-441 NAGKQELDAAK
+441 
-452 AQLDAAKKKLDEGYE
+452 
-467 ELQDGKRKYREG
+467 
-479 VEELQDGWKKYYEGI
+479 
-494 DELPKAYK
+494 
-502 KLKDGEK
+502 
-509 EYADGLEEYEDAKRE
+509 
-524 AEEKIA
+524 
-530 DAKKKLADARR
+530 
-541 KVADIETCKWY
+541 WY
-552 ILSRGYNPG
+552 IQDRSGNPG
-561 YTGFG
+561 YSDYSENT
-566 QDADRMAN
+566 DRIA
-574 LASVFP
+574 AVGDVFP
-580 VIFFLVAALV
+580 LIFFIVAALV

-602 RTQIGLMK
+602 RIEMGTMK

-615 RWDISKKY
+615 GWQIAMKY
-623 LCYGLFPSLAGSL
+623 
-636 LGIIIGH
+636 
-643 IVFPTM
+643 
-649 IYVSYQI
+649 
-656 MYEMP
+656 
-661 NIRLSLYPGIC
+661 
-672 IWATIAAVACTT
+672 AVYAM
-684 LSTLWAC
+684 SAC
-691 ISTLTD
+691 ISGGVVGAIIGFKLFPYVIMKGYSIMYYLGKLETPYRADIAFMAIAAMAVCTAAATFSACYASLKEV
-697 SPANLMRP
+697 PATLMRP

-766 SIIEKQFGDIWQMDV
+766 SIFGIIEKQFGDIWQMDV

-845 NLHNGGA
+845 NLHNGGT

-863 TAKLAETLSIKAG
+863 TAKLAETLSIKVG

-960 DSVWDSLSILNY
+960 ASVWDSLSILNY

-1008 VLGFYDKEMYAYIFR
+1008 VLGFYDKEMYDYIFR

-1032 AFVGLVFGK
+1032 AFVGLLFGK

-1071 ALTIAFSLIVNLLM
+1071 ALTIVFSLIVNLLM

>member
-1 VTALRK
+1 MNALTLK
-7 DLIREIK
+7 NLLREIK
-14 NSKNRFLSI
+14 RTFTKFLSI
-23 AILIAL
+23 FAICAL
-29 AVAFLSGLKATAPDM
+29 GVAFFAGIRATSPDM
-44 KNTGD
+44 KEAGDRLYNT
-49 EYLDKQQL
+49 YNLS
-57 MDIQVLSTLGLT
+57 DISVISTSGLT
-69 KGDIKALG
+69 A
-77 AQDNIERAVG
+77 DNIRDLESIEGIQAVRASLFVDAMARG
-87 AYCIDAWAGDLVAK
+87 TDEKEKNLRLYSMPIKLKSEYAPLIDLIPDYGIDTSPE
-101 AYSITD
+101 YE
-107 GMNLL
+107 MNG
-112 TVTSGRMPESPDE
+112 VEIVSGRMPL
-125 CIVDKNL
+125 N
-132 LEKMKIS
+132 
-139 VGDSITIDPSDDYE
+139 
-153 DCLTHK
+153 
-159 NFTIVGTAV
+159 
-168 SPYYIS
+168 
-174 VERGSAS
+174 
-181 IGSGNVRAYVYLPE
+181 
-195 GAFDLDYYTVAYAK
+195 
-209 VKGAQELT
+209 
-217 AFTDEY
+217 
-223 DDYIDDVMD
+223 
-232 SLKDFGDRRAKLRY
+232 
-246 DDIIDEAQGKIDDAQ
+246 
-261 KELDDKEK
+261 
-269 EADEK
+269 
-274 LSDAEQEL
+274 
-282 KDARRKLDK
+282 
-291 GWREYRDGKKEL
+291 
-303 EESLPKLCDAECEL
+303 
-317 ADARQELI
+317 
-325 EGEQEYQ
+325 
-332 KGLDEYNFGY
+332 
-342 AQYAENKRKLD
+342 
-353 AAKAQLDAAKQQL
+353 
-366 DAAKQI
+366 
-372 PDQIAKLEGDITALE
+372 
-387 AQKKLLDPNDQEY
+387 
-400 KAIEARITE
+400 
-409 LSAKKAALVSA
+409 
-420 SMSDTEI
+420 DTEI
-427 AAAQAKI
+427 ALDNTLEGSLVKQLGDEITLTTSGGTVTLRVVGFIRSPMYISMFERGTSSIGNGTSDGFAYAS
-434 DAGMAEY
+434 G
-441 NAGKQELDAAK
+441 NAISSLGTKLPVMSLLNTYYTRADIVISGK
-452 AQLDAAKKKLDEGYE
+452 EG
-467 ELQDGKRKYREG
+467 LS
-479 VEELQDGWKKYYEGI
+479 
-494 DELPKAYK
+494 AYS
-502 KLKDGEK
+502 D
-509 EYADGLEEYEDAKRE
+509 EYEALVNEVTDR
-524 AEEKIA
+524 
-530 DAKKKLADARR
+530 
-541 KVADIETCKWY
+541 IEDYASTQSGTWY
-552 ILSRGYNPG
+552 IQDRSGNPG
-561 YTGFG
+561 YSDYSENT
-566 QDADRMAN
+566 DRIA
-574 LASVFP
+574 AVGDVFP
-580 VIFFLVAALV
+580 LIFFIVAALV

-602 RTQIGLMK
+602 RIEMGTMK

-615 RWDISKKY
+615 GWQIAMKY
-623 LCYGLFPSLAGSL
+623 
-636 LGIIIGH
+636 
-643 IVFPTM
+643 
-649 IYVSYQI
+649 
-656 MYEMP
+656 
-661 NIRLSLYPGIC
+661 
-672 IWATIAAVACTT
+672 AVYAM
-684 LSTLWAC
+684 SAC
-691 ISTLTD
+691 ISGGVVGAIIGFKLFPYVIMKGYSIMYYLGKLETPYRADIAFMAIAAMAVCTAAATFSACYASLKEV
-697 SPANLMRP
+697 PATLMRP

-766 SIIEKQFGDIWQMDV
+766 SIFGIIEKQFGDIWQMDV

-845 NLHNGGA
+845 NLHNGGT

-915 GKAMQYNGFMGNLKD
+915 GKAMQYNGFMGNLKE

-1032 AFVGLVFGK
+1032 AFVGLLFGK

-1071 ALTIAFSLIVNLLM
+1071 ALTIVFSLIVNLLM

>member
-1 VTALRK
+1 MNALTLK
-7 DLIREIK
+7 NLLREIK
-14 NSKNRFLSI
+14 RTFTKFLSI
-23 AILIAL
+23 FAICAL
-29 AVAFLSGLKATAPDM
+29 GVAFFAGIRATSPDM
-44 KNTGD
+44 KEAGDRLYNT
-49 EYLDKQQL
+49 YNLS
-57 MDIQVLSTLGLT
+57 DISVISTSGLT
-69 KGDIKALG
+69 A
-77 AQDNIERAVG
+77 DNIRDLESIEGIQAVRASLFVDAMARG
-87 AYCIDAWAGDLVAK
+87 TGEKEKNLRLYSMPIKLKSEYAPLIDLIPDYGIDTSPE
-101 AYSITD
+101 YE
-107 GMNLL
+107 MNG
-112 TVTSGRMPESPDE
+112 VEIVSGRMPL
-125 CIVDKNL
+125 N
-132 LEKMKIS
+132 
-139 VGDSITIDPSDDYE
+139 
-153 DCLTHK
+153 
-159 NFTIVGTAV
+159 
-168 SPYYIS
+168 
-174 VERGSAS
+174 
-181 IGSGNVRAYVYLPE
+181 
-195 GAFDLDYYTVAYAK
+195 
-209 VKGAQELT
+209 
-217 AFTDEY
+217 
-223 DDYIDDVMD
+223 
-232 SLKDFGDRRAKLRY
+232 
-246 DDIIDEAQGKIDDAQ
+246 
-261 KELDDKEK
+261 
-269 EADEK
+269 
-274 LSDAEQEL
+274 
-282 KDARRKLDK
+282 
-291 GWREYRDGKKEL
+291 
-303 EESLPKLCDAECEL
+303 
-317 ADARQELI
+317 
-325 EGEQEYQ
+325 
-332 KGLDEYNFGY
+332 
-342 AQYAENKRKLD
+342 
-353 AAKAQLDAAKQQL
+353 
-366 DAAKQI
+366 
-372 PDQIAKLEGDITALE
+372 
-387 AQKKLLDPNDQEY
+387 
-400 KAIEARITE
+400 
-409 LSAKKAALVSA
+409 
-420 SMSDTEI
+420 DTEI
-427 AAAQAKI
+427 ALDYTLEGSLVKQLGDEITLTTSGGTVTLRVVGFIRSPMYISMFERGTSSIGNGTSDGFAYAS
-434 DAGMAEY
+434 G
-441 NAGKQELDAAK
+441 NAISSLGTKLPVMSLLNTYYTRADIVISGK
-452 AQLDAAKKKLDEGYE
+452 EG
-467 ELQDGKRKYREG
+467 
-479 VEELQDGWKKYYEGI
+479 
-494 DELPKAYK
+494 PSAYS
-502 KLKDGEK
+502 D
-509 EYADGLEEYEDAKRE
+509 EYEALVNEVTDR
-524 AEEKIA
+524 
-530 DAKKKLADARR
+530 
-541 KVADIETCKWY
+541 IEDYASTQSGTWY
-552 ILSRGYNPG
+552 IQDRSGNPG
-561 YTGFG
+561 YSDYSENT
-566 QDADRMAN
+566 DRIA
-574 LASVFP
+574 AVGDVFP
-580 VIFFLVAALV
+580 LIFFIVAALV

-602 RTQIGLMK
+602 RIEMGTMK

-615 RWDISKKY
+615 GWQIAMKY
-623 LCYGLFPSLAGSL
+623 
-636 LGIIIGH
+636 
-643 IVFPTM
+643 
-649 IYVSYQI
+649 
-656 MYEMP
+656 
-661 NIRLSLYPGIC
+661 
-672 IWATIAAVACTT
+672 AVYAM
-684 LSTLWAC
+684 SAC
-691 ISTLTD
+691 ISGGVVGAIIGFKLFPYVIMKGYSIMYYLGKLETPYRADIAFMAIAAMAVCTAAATFSACYASLKEV
-697 SPANLMRP
+697 PATLMRP

-766 SIIEKQFGDIWQMDV
+766 SIFGIIEKQFGDIWQMDV

-830 HLLGVESAGSMAGRI
+830 HLLGVESAESMAGRI

-863 TAKLAETLSIKAG
+863 TAKLAETLSIKVG

-915 GKAMQYNGFMGNLKD
+915 GKAMLYNGFMGNLKD

>member
-1 VTALRK
+1 MNALTLK
-7 DLIREIK
+7 NLLREIK
-14 NSKNRFLSI
+14 RTFTKFLSI
-23 AILIAL
+23 FAICAL
-29 AVAFLSGLKATAPDM
+29 GVAFFAGIRATSPDM
-44 KNTGD
+44 KEAGDRLYNT
-49 EYLDKQQL
+49 YNLS
-57 MDIQVLSTLGLT
+57 DISVISTSGLT
-69 KGDIKALG
+69 A
-77 AQDNIERAVG
+77 DNIRDLESIEGIQAVRASLFVDAMARG
-87 AYCIDAWAGDLVAK
+87 TGEKEKNLRLYSMPIKLKSEYAPLIDLIPDYGIDTSPE
-101 AYSITD
+101 YE
-107 GMNLL
+107 MNG
-112 TVTSGRMPESPDE
+112 VEIVSGRMPLNDTETALDYTLEGSLVKQLGDEITLTTSGGTVTLRVVGFIRSP
-125 CIVDKNL
+125 
-132 LEKMKIS
+132 M
-139 VGDSITIDPSDDYE
+139 
-153 DCLTHK
+153 
-159 NFTIVGTAV
+159 
-168 SPYYIS
+168 YIS
-174 VERGSAS
+174 MFERGTSS
-181 IGSGNVRAYVYLPE
+181 IGNGTSDGFAYASGNAISSLGTKLPVMS
-195 GAFDLDYYTVAYAK
+195 LLNTYYTRADIVISGKEGLSAYS
-209 VKGAQELT
+209 
-217 AFTDEY
+217 DEY
-223 DDYIDDVMD
+223 
-232 SLKDFGDRRAKLRY
+232 
-246 DDIIDEAQGKIDDAQ
+246 E
-261 KELDDKEK
+261 
-269 EADEK
+269 
-274 LSDAEQEL
+274 
-282 KDARRKLDK
+282 
-291 GWREYRDGKKEL
+291 
-303 EESLPKLCDAECEL
+303 
-317 ADARQELI
+317 
-325 EGEQEYQ
+325 
-332 KGLDEYNFGY
+332 
-342 AQYAENKRKLD
+342 
-353 AAKAQLDAAKQQL
+353 
-366 DAAKQI
+366 
-372 PDQIAKLEGDITALE
+372 
-387 AQKKLLDPNDQEY
+387 
-400 KAIEARITE
+400 
-409 LSAKKAALVSA
+409 ALVNEVTDRIEDYA
-420 SMSDTEI
+420 STQSGT
-427 AAAQAKI
+427 
-434 DAGMAEY
+434 
-441 NAGKQELDAAK
+441 
-452 AQLDAAKKKLDEGYE
+452 
-467 ELQDGKRKYREG
+467 
-479 VEELQDGWKKYYEGI
+479 
-494 DELPKAYK
+494 
-502 KLKDGEK
+502 
-509 EYADGLEEYEDAKRE
+509 
-524 AEEKIA
+524 
-530 DAKKKLADARR
+530 
-541 KVADIETCKWY
+541 WY
-552 ILSRGYNPG
+552 IQDRSGNPG
-561 YTGFG
+561 YSDYSENT
-566 QDADRMAN
+566 DRIA
-574 LASVFP
+574 AVGDVFP
-580 VIFFLVAALV
+580 LIFFIVAALV

-602 RTQIGLMK
+602 RIEMGTMK

-615 RWDISKKY
+615 GWQIAMKY
-623 LCYGLFPSLAGSL
+623 
-636 LGIIIGH
+636 
-643 IVFPTM
+643 
-649 IYVSYQI
+649 
-656 MYEMP
+656 
-661 NIRLSLYPGIC
+661 
-672 IWATIAAVACTT
+672 AVYAM
-684 LSTLWAC
+684 SAC
-691 ISTLTD
+691 ISGGVVGAIIGFKLFPYVIMKGYSIMYYLGKLETPYRADIAFMAIAAMAVCTAAATFSACYASLKEV
-697 SPANLMRP
+697 PATLMRP

-766 SIIEKQFGDIWQMDV
+766 SIFGIIEKQFGDIWQMDV

-954 TIGSIY
+954 TIESIY
-960 DSVWDSLSILNY
+960 ASVRDSLSILNY

-1071 ALTIAFSLIVNLLM
+1071 ALTIVFSLIVNLLM

>member
-1 VTALRK
+1 MNALTLK
-7 DLIREIK
+7 NLLREIK
-14 NSKNRFLSI
+14 RTFTKFLSI
-23 AILIAL
+23 FAICAL
-29 AVAFLSGLKATAPDM
+29 GVAFFAGIRATSPDM
-44 KNTGD
+44 KEAGDRLYNT
-49 EYLDKQQL
+49 YNLS
-57 MDIQVLSTLGLT
+57 DISVISTSGLT
-69 KGDIKALG
+69 A
-77 AQDNIERAVG
+77 DNIRDLESIEGIQAVRASLFVDAMARG
-87 AYCIDAWAGDLVAK
+87 TDEKEKNLRLYSMPIKLKSEYAPLIDLIPDYGIDTSPE
-101 AYSITD
+101 YE
-107 GMNLL
+107 MNG
-112 TVTSGRMPESPDE
+112 VEIVSGRMPLNDTETALDYTLEGSLVKQLGDEITLTTSGGTVTLRVIGFIRSP
-125 CIVDKNL
+125 
-132 LEKMKIS
+132 M
-139 VGDSITIDPSDDYE
+139 
-153 DCLTHK
+153 
-159 NFTIVGTAV
+159 
-168 SPYYIS
+168 YIS
-174 VERGSAS
+174 MFERGTSS
-181 IGSGNVRAYVYLPE
+181 IGNGTSDGFAYASGNAISSLGTKLPVMS
-195 GAFDLDYYTVAYAK
+195 LLNTYYTRADIVISGKEGLSAYS
-209 VKGAQELT
+209 
-217 AFTDEY
+217 DEY
-223 DDYIDDVMD
+223 
-232 SLKDFGDRRAKLRY
+232 
-246 DDIIDEAQGKIDDAQ
+246 E
-261 KELDDKEK
+261 
-269 EADEK
+269 
-274 LSDAEQEL
+274 
-282 KDARRKLDK
+282 
-291 GWREYRDGKKEL
+291 
-303 EESLPKLCDAECEL
+303 
-317 ADARQELI
+317 
-325 EGEQEYQ
+325 
-332 KGLDEYNFGY
+332 
-342 AQYAENKRKLD
+342 
-353 AAKAQLDAAKQQL
+353 
-366 DAAKQI
+366 
-372 PDQIAKLEGDITALE
+372 
-387 AQKKLLDPNDQEY
+387 
-400 KAIEARITE
+400 
-409 LSAKKAALVSA
+409 ALVNEVTDRIEDYA
-420 SMSDTEI
+420 STQSGT
-427 AAAQAKI
+427 
-434 DAGMAEY
+434 
-441 NAGKQELDAAK
+441 
-452 AQLDAAKKKLDEGYE
+452 
-467 ELQDGKRKYREG
+467 
-479 VEELQDGWKKYYEGI
+479 
-494 DELPKAYK
+494 
-502 KLKDGEK
+502 
-509 EYADGLEEYEDAKRE
+509 
-524 AEEKIA
+524 
-530 DAKKKLADARR
+530 
-541 KVADIETCKWY
+541 WY
-552 ILSRGYNPG
+552 IQDRSGNPG
-561 YTGFG
+561 YSDYSENT
-566 QDADRMAN
+566 DRIA
-574 LASVFP
+574 AVGDVFP
-580 VIFFLVAALV
+580 LIFFIVAALV

-602 RTQIGLMK
+602 RIEMGTMK

-615 RWDISKKY
+615 GWQIAMKY
-623 LCYGLFPSLAGSL
+623 
-636 LGIIIGH
+636 
-643 IVFPTM
+643 
-649 IYVSYQI
+649 
-656 MYEMP
+656 
-661 NIRLSLYPGIC
+661 
-672 IWATIAAVACTT
+672 AVYAM
-684 LSTLWAC
+684 SAC
-691 ISTLTD
+691 ISGGVVGAIIGFKLFPYVIMKGYSIMYYLGKLETPYRADIAFMAIAAMAVCTAAATFSACYASLKEV
-697 SPANLMRP
+697 PATLMRP

-766 SIIEKQFGDIWQMDV
+766 SIFGIIEKQFGDIWQMDV

-830 HLLGVESAGSMAGRI
+830 HLLGVESAESMGGRVS
-845 NLHNGGA
+845 LHNGGT

-1032 AFVGLVFGK
+1032 AFVGLLFGK

-1071 ALTIAFSLIVNLLM
+1071 ALTIVFSLIVNLLM

>member
-1 VTALRK
+1 MNALTLK
-7 DLIREIK
+7 NLLREIK
-14 NSKNRFLSI
+14 RTFTKFLSI
-23 AILIAL
+23 FAICAL
-29 AVAFLSGLKATAPDM
+29 GVAFFAGIRATSPDM
-44 KNTGD
+44 KEAGDRLYNT
-49 EYLDKQQL
+49 YNLS
-57 MDIQVLSTLGLT
+57 DISVISTSGLT
-69 KGDIKALG
+69 A
-77 AQDNIERAVG
+77 DNIRDLESIEGIQAVRASLFVDAMARG
-87 AYCIDAWAGDLVAK
+87 TGEKEKNLRLYSMPIKLKSEYAPLIDLIPDYCIDTSPE
-101 AYSITD
+101 YE
-107 GMNLL
+107 MNG
-112 TVTSGRMPESPDE
+112 VEIVSGRMPLNDTETALDYTLEGSLVKQLGDEITLTTSGGTVTLRVVGFIRSP
-125 CIVDKNL
+125 
-132 LEKMKIS
+132 M
-139 VGDSITIDPSDDYE
+139 
-153 DCLTHK
+153 
-159 NFTIVGTAV
+159 
-168 SPYYIS
+168 YIS
-174 VERGSAS
+174 MFERGTSS
-181 IGSGNVRAYVYLPE
+181 IGNGTSDGFAYASGNAISSLGTKLPVMS
-195 GAFDLDYYTVAYAK
+195 LLNTYYTRADIVISGKEGLSAYS
-209 VKGAQELT
+209 
-217 AFTDEY
+217 DEY
-223 DDYIDDVMD
+223 
-232 SLKDFGDRRAKLRY
+232 
-246 DDIIDEAQGKIDDAQ
+246 E
-261 KELDDKEK
+261 
-269 EADEK
+269 
-274 LSDAEQEL
+274 
-282 KDARRKLDK
+282 
-291 GWREYRDGKKEL
+291 
-303 EESLPKLCDAECEL
+303 
-317 ADARQELI
+317 
-325 EGEQEYQ
+325 
-332 KGLDEYNFGY
+332 
-342 AQYAENKRKLD
+342 
-353 AAKAQLDAAKQQL
+353 
-366 DAAKQI
+366 
-372 PDQIAKLEGDITALE
+372 
-387 AQKKLLDPNDQEY
+387 
-400 KAIEARITE
+400 
-409 LSAKKAALVSA
+409 ALVNEVTDRIEDYA
-420 SMSDTEI
+420 STQSGT
-427 AAAQAKI
+427 
-434 DAGMAEY
+434 
-441 NAGKQELDAAK
+441 
-452 AQLDAAKKKLDEGYE
+452 
-467 ELQDGKRKYREG
+467 
-479 VEELQDGWKKYYEGI
+479 
-494 DELPKAYK
+494 
-502 KLKDGEK
+502 
-509 EYADGLEEYEDAKRE
+509 
-524 AEEKIA
+524 
-530 DAKKKLADARR
+530 
-541 KVADIETCKWY
+541 WY
-552 ILSRGYNPG
+552 IQDRSGNPG
-561 YTGFG
+561 YSDYSENT
-566 QDADRMAN
+566 DRIA
-574 LASVFP
+574 AVGDVFP
-580 VIFFLVAALV
+580 LIFFIVAALV

-602 RTQIGLMK
+602 RIEMGTMK

-615 RWDISKKY
+615 GWQIAMKY
-623 LCYGLFPSLAGSL
+623 
-636 LGIIIGH
+636 
-643 IVFPTM
+643 
-649 IYVSYQI
+649 
-656 MYEMP
+656 
-661 NIRLSLYPGIC
+661 
-672 IWATIAAVACTT
+672 AVYAM
-684 LSTLWAC
+684 SAC
-691 ISTLTD
+691 ISGGVVGAIIGFKLFPYVIMKGYSIMYYLGKLETPYRADIAFMAIAAMAVCTAAATFSACYASLKEV
-697 SPANLMRP
+697 PATLMRP

-766 SIIEKQFGDIWQMDV
+766 SIFGIIEKQFGDIWQMDV

-830 HLLGVESAGSMAGRI
+830 HLLGVESAESMAGRI

-887 HLMRVIGVADNYV
+887 HLMRVIGIADNYV

-954 TIGSIY
+954 TIVSIY

-1071 ALTIAFSLIVNLLM
+1071 ALTIVFSLIVNLLM

>member
-1 VTALRK
+1 MNALTLK
-7 DLIREIK
+7 NLLREIK
-14 NSKNRFLSI
+14 RTFTKFLSI
-23 AILIAL
+23 FAICAL
-29 AVAFLSGLKATAPDM
+29 GVAFFAGIRATSPDM
-44 KNTGD
+44 KEAGDRLYNT
-49 EYLDKQQL
+49 YNLS
-57 MDIQVLSTLGLT
+57 DISVISTSGLT
-69 KGDIKALG
+69 A
-77 AQDNIERAVG
+77 DNIRDLESIEGIQAVRASLFVDAMARG
-87 AYCIDAWAGDLVAK
+87 TGEKEKNLRLYSMPIKLKSEYAPLIDLIPDYGIDTSPE
-101 AYSITD
+101 YE
-107 GMNLL
+107 MNG
-112 TVTSGRMPESPDE
+112 VEIVSGRMPL
-125 CIVDKNL
+125 N
-132 LEKMKIS
+132 
-139 VGDSITIDPSDDYE
+139 
-153 DCLTHK
+153 
-159 NFTIVGTAV
+159 
-168 SPYYIS
+168 
-174 VERGSAS
+174 
-181 IGSGNVRAYVYLPE
+181 
-195 GAFDLDYYTVAYAK
+195 
-209 VKGAQELT
+209 
-217 AFTDEY
+217 
-223 DDYIDDVMD
+223 
-232 SLKDFGDRRAKLRY
+232 
-246 DDIIDEAQGKIDDAQ
+246 
-261 KELDDKEK
+261 
-269 EADEK
+269 
-274 LSDAEQEL
+274 
-282 KDARRKLDK
+282 
-291 GWREYRDGKKEL
+291 
-303 EESLPKLCDAECEL
+303 
-317 ADARQELI
+317 
-325 EGEQEYQ
+325 
-332 KGLDEYNFGY
+332 
-342 AQYAENKRKLD
+342 
-353 AAKAQLDAAKQQL
+353 
-366 DAAKQI
+366 
-372 PDQIAKLEGDITALE
+372 
-387 AQKKLLDPNDQEY
+387 
-400 KAIEARITE
+400 
-409 LSAKKAALVSA
+409 
-420 SMSDTEI
+420 DTEI
-427 AAAQAKI
+427 ALDNTLEGSLVKQLGDEITLTTSGGTVTLRVVGFIRSPMYISMFERGTSSIGNGTSDGFAYAS
-434 DAGMAEY
+434 G
-441 NAGKQELDAAK
+441 NAISSLGTKLPVMSLLNTYYTRADIVISGK
-452 AQLDAAKKKLDEGYE
+452 EG
-467 ELQDGKRKYREG
+467 LS
-479 VEELQDGWKKYYEGI
+479 
-494 DELPKAYK
+494 AYS
-502 KLKDGEK
+502 D
-509 EYADGLEEYEDAKRE
+509 EYEALVNEVTDC
-524 AEEKIA
+524 
-530 DAKKKLADARR
+530 
-541 KVADIETCKWY
+541 IEDYASTQSGTWY
-552 ILSRGYNPG
+552 IQDRSGNPG
-561 YTGFG
+561 YSDYSENT
-566 QDADRMAN
+566 DRIA
-574 LASVFP
+574 AVGDVFP
-580 VIFFLVAALV
+580 LIFFIVAALV

-602 RTQIGLMK
+602 RIEMGTMK

-615 RWDISKKY
+615 GWQIAMKY
-623 LCYGLFPSLAGSL
+623 
-636 LGIIIGH
+636 
-643 IVFPTM
+643 
-649 IYVSYQI
+649 
-656 MYEMP
+656 
-661 NIRLSLYPGIC
+661 
-672 IWATIAAVACTT
+672 AVYAM
-684 LSTLWAC
+684 SAC
-691 ISTLTD
+691 ISGGVVGAIIGFKLFPYVIMKGYSIMYYLGKLETPYRADIAFMAIAAMAVCTAAATFSACYASLKEV
-697 SPANLMRP
+697 PATLMRP

-766 SIIEKQFGDIWQMDV
+766 SIFGIIEKQFGDIWQMDV

-845 NLHNGGA
+845 NLHNGGT

-960 DSVWDSLSILNY
+960 DSVRDSLSILNY

-1008 VLGFYDKEMYAYIFR
+1008 VLGFYDKEMYDYIFR

-1071 ALTIAFSLIVNLLM
+1071 ALTIVFSLIVNLLM

>member
-1 VTALRK
+1 MNALTLK
-7 DLIREIK
+7 NLLREIK
-14 NSKNRFLSI
+14 RTFTKFLSI
-23 AILIAL
+23 FAICAL
-29 AVAFLSGLKATAPDM
+29 GVAFFAGIRATSPDM
-44 KNTGD
+44 KEAGDRLYNT
-49 EYLDKQQL
+49 YNLS
-57 MDIQVLSTLGLT
+57 DISVISTSGLT
-69 KGDIKALG
+69 A
-77 AQDNIERAVG
+77 DNIRDLESIEGIRAVRASLFVDAMARG
-87 AYCIDAWAGDLVAK
+87 TGEKEKNLRLYSMPIKLKSEYAPLIDLIPDYGIDTSPE
-101 AYSITD
+101 YE
-107 GMNLL
+107 MNG
-112 TVTSGRMPESPDE
+112 VEIVSGRMPLNDTETALDYTLEGSLVKQLGDEITLTTSGGTVMLRVVGFIRSP
-125 CIVDKNL
+125 
-132 LEKMKIS
+132 M
-139 VGDSITIDPSDDYE
+139 
-153 DCLTHK
+153 
-159 NFTIVGTAV
+159 
-168 SPYYIS
+168 YIS
-174 VERGSAS
+174 MFERGTSS
-181 IGSGNVRAYVYLPE
+181 IGNGTSDGFAYASGNAISSLGTKLPVMS
-195 GAFDLDYYTVAYAK
+195 LLNTYYTRADIVISGKEGLSAYS
-209 VKGAQELT
+209 
-217 AFTDEY
+217 DEY
-223 DDYIDDVMD
+223 
-232 SLKDFGDRRAKLRY
+232 
-246 DDIIDEAQGKIDDAQ
+246 E
-261 KELDDKEK
+261 
-269 EADEK
+269 
-274 LSDAEQEL
+274 
-282 KDARRKLDK
+282 
-291 GWREYRDGKKEL
+291 
-303 EESLPKLCDAECEL
+303 
-317 ADARQELI
+317 
-325 EGEQEYQ
+325 
-332 KGLDEYNFGY
+332 
-342 AQYAENKRKLD
+342 
-353 AAKAQLDAAKQQL
+353 
-366 DAAKQI
+366 
-372 PDQIAKLEGDITALE
+372 
-387 AQKKLLDPNDQEY
+387 
-400 KAIEARITE
+400 
-409 LSAKKAALVSA
+409 ALVNEVTDRIEDYA
-420 SMSDTEI
+420 STQSGT
-427 AAAQAKI
+427 
-434 DAGMAEY
+434 
-441 NAGKQELDAAK
+441 
-452 AQLDAAKKKLDEGYE
+452 
-467 ELQDGKRKYREG
+467 
-479 VEELQDGWKKYYEGI
+479 
-494 DELPKAYK
+494 
-502 KLKDGEK
+502 
-509 EYADGLEEYEDAKRE
+509 
-524 AEEKIA
+524 
-530 DAKKKLADARR
+530 
-541 KVADIETCKWY
+541 WY
-552 ILSRGYNPG
+552 IQDRSGNPG
-561 YTGFG
+561 YSDYSENT
-566 QDADRMAN
+566 DRIA
-574 LASVFP
+574 AVGDVFP
-580 VIFFLVAALV
+580 LIFFIVAALV

-602 RTQIGLMK
+602 RIEMGTMK

-615 RWDISKKY
+615 GWQIAMKY
-623 LCYGLFPSLAGSL
+623 
-636 LGIIIGH
+636 
-643 IVFPTM
+643 
-649 IYVSYQI
+649 
-656 MYEMP
+656 
-661 NIRLSLYPGIC
+661 
-672 IWATIAAVACTT
+672 AVYAM
-684 LSTLWAC
+684 SAC
-691 ISTLTD
+691 ISGGVVGAIIGFKLFPYVIMKGYSIMYYLGKLETPYRADIAFMAIAAMAACTAAATFSACYASLKEV
-697 SPANLMRP
+697 PATLMRP

-766 SIIEKQFGDIWQMDV
+766 SIFGIIEKQFGDIWQMDV

-830 HLLGVESAGSMAGRI
+830 HLLGVESAESMAGRI

-887 HLMRVIGVADNYV
+887 HFMRVIGIADNYV

-915 GKAMQYNGFMGNLKD
+915 GKAMQYNGLMGNLKD

-954 TIGSIY
+954 TIESIY
-960 DSVWDSLSILNY
+960 ASVWDSLSILNY

>member
-1 VTALRK
+1 MASGISLFERGTSSIGNGTSDGFAYASGNAISSLGTKLPVMSLLNTYYTRADIVISGK
-7 DLIREIK
+7 EG
-14 NSKNRFLSI
+14 LS
-23 AILIAL
+23 AY
-29 AVAFLSGLKATAPDM
+29 S
-44 KNTGD
+44 D
-49 EYLDKQQL
+49 EY
-57 MDIQVLSTLGLT
+57 
-69 KGDIKALG
+69 
-77 AQDNIERAVG
+77 E
-87 AYCIDAWAGDLVAK
+87 
-101 AYSITD
+101 
-107 GMNLL
+107 
-112 TVTSGRMPESPDE
+112 
-125 CIVDKNL
+125 
-132 LEKMKIS
+132 
-139 VGDSITIDPSDDYE
+139 
-153 DCLTHK
+153 
-159 NFTIVGTAV
+159 
-168 SPYYIS
+168 
-174 VERGSAS
+174 
-181 IGSGNVRAYVYLPE
+181 
-195 GAFDLDYYTVAYAK
+195 
-209 VKGAQELT
+209 
-217 AFTDEY
+217 
-223 DDYIDDVMD
+223 
-232 SLKDFGDRRAKLRY
+232 
-246 DDIIDEAQGKIDDAQ
+246 
-261 KELDDKEK
+261 
-269 EADEK
+269 
-274 LSDAEQEL
+274 
-282 KDARRKLDK
+282 
-291 GWREYRDGKKEL
+291 
-303 EESLPKLCDAECEL
+303 
-317 ADARQELI
+317 
-325 EGEQEYQ
+325 
-332 KGLDEYNFGY
+332 
-342 AQYAENKRKLD
+342 
-353 AAKAQLDAAKQQL
+353 
-366 DAAKQI
+366 
-372 PDQIAKLEGDITALE
+372 
-387 AQKKLLDPNDQEY
+387 
-400 KAIEARITE
+400 
-409 LSAKKAALVSA
+409 ALVNEVTDRIEDYA
-420 SMSDTEI
+420 STQSGT
-427 AAAQAKI
+427 
-434 DAGMAEY
+434 
-441 NAGKQELDAAK
+441 
-452 AQLDAAKKKLDEGYE
+452 
-467 ELQDGKRKYREG
+467 
-479 VEELQDGWKKYYEGI
+479 
-494 DELPKAYK
+494 
-502 KLKDGEK
+502 
-509 EYADGLEEYEDAKRE
+509 
-524 AEEKIA
+524 
-530 DAKKKLADARR
+530 
-541 KVADIETCKWY
+541 WY
-552 ILSRGYNPG
+552 IQDRSGNPG
-561 YTGFG
+561 YSDYSENT
-566 QDADRMAN
+566 DRIA
-574 LASVFP
+574 AVGDVFP
-580 VIFFLVAALV
+580 LIFFIVAALV

-602 RTQIGLMK
+602 RIEMGTMK

-615 RWDISKKY
+615 GWQIAMKY
-623 LCYGLFPSLAGSL
+623 
-636 LGIIIGH
+636 
-643 IVFPTM
+643 
-649 IYVSYQI
+649 
-656 MYEMP
+656 
-661 NIRLSLYPGIC
+661 
-672 IWATIAAVACTT
+672 AAYAM
-684 LSTLWAC
+684 SAC
-691 ISTLTD
+691 ISGGVVGAIIGFKLFPYVIMKGYSIMYYLGKLETPYRADIAFMAIAAMAVCTAAATFSACYASLKEV
-697 SPANLMRP
+697 PATLMRP

-766 SIIEKQFGDIWQMDV
+766 SIFGIIEKQFGDIWQMDV

-954 TIGSIY
+954 TIESIY
-960 DSVWDSLSILNY
+960 ASVWDSLSILNY

-1008 VLGFYDKEMYAYIFR
+1008 VLGFYDKEMYDYIFR

-1071 ALTIAFSLIVNLLM
+1071 ALTIVFSLIVNLLM

>member
-1 VTALRK
+1 MNALTLK
-7 DLIREIK
+7 NLLREIK
-14 NSKNRFLSI
+14 RTFTKFLSI
-23 AILIAL
+23 FAICAL
-29 AVAFLSGLKATAPDM
+29 GVAFFAGIRATSPDM
-44 KNTGD
+44 KEAGDRLYNT
-49 EYLDKQQL
+49 YNLS
-57 MDIQVLSTLGLT
+57 DISVISTSGLT
-69 KGDIKALG
+69 A
-77 AQDNIERAVG
+77 DNIRDLESIEGIQAVRASLFVDAMARG
-87 AYCIDAWAGDLVAK
+87 MGEKEKNLRLYSMPIKLKSEYAPLIDLIPDYGIDTSPE
-101 AYSITD
+101 YE
-107 GMNLL
+107 MNG
-112 TVTSGRMPESPDE
+112 VEIVSGRMPLNDTETALDYTLEGSLVKQLGDEITLTTSGGTVTLRVVGFIRSP
-125 CIVDKNL
+125 
-132 LEKMKIS
+132 M
-139 VGDSITIDPSDDYE
+139 
-153 DCLTHK
+153 
-159 NFTIVGTAV
+159 
-168 SPYYIS
+168 YIS
-174 VERGSAS
+174 MFERGTSS
-181 IGSGNVRAYVYLPE
+181 IGNGTSDGFAYASGNAISSLGTKLPVMS
-195 GAFDLDYYTVAYAK
+195 LLNTYYTRADIVISGKEGLSAYS
-209 VKGAQELT
+209 
-217 AFTDEY
+217 DEY
-223 DDYIDDVMD
+223 
-232 SLKDFGDRRAKLRY
+232 
-246 DDIIDEAQGKIDDAQ
+246 E
-261 KELDDKEK
+261 
-269 EADEK
+269 
-274 LSDAEQEL
+274 
-282 KDARRKLDK
+282 
-291 GWREYRDGKKEL
+291 
-303 EESLPKLCDAECEL
+303 
-317 ADARQELI
+317 
-325 EGEQEYQ
+325 
-332 KGLDEYNFGY
+332 
-342 AQYAENKRKLD
+342 
-353 AAKAQLDAAKQQL
+353 
-366 DAAKQI
+366 
-372 PDQIAKLEGDITALE
+372 
-387 AQKKLLDPNDQEY
+387 
-400 KAIEARITE
+400 
-409 LSAKKAALVSA
+409 ALVNEVTDRIEDYA
-420 SMSDTEI
+420 STQSGT
-427 AAAQAKI
+427 
-434 DAGMAEY
+434 
-441 NAGKQELDAAK
+441 
-452 AQLDAAKKKLDEGYE
+452 
-467 ELQDGKRKYREG
+467 
-479 VEELQDGWKKYYEGI
+479 
-494 DELPKAYK
+494 
-502 KLKDGEK
+502 
-509 EYADGLEEYEDAKRE
+509 
-524 AEEKIA
+524 
-530 DAKKKLADARR
+530 
-541 KVADIETCKWY
+541 WY
-552 ILSRGYNPG
+552 IQDRSGNPG
-561 YTGFG
+561 YSDYSENT
-566 QDADRMAN
+566 DRIA
-574 LASVFP
+574 AVGDVFP
-580 VIFFLVAALV
+580 LIFFIVAALV

-602 RTQIGLMK
+602 RIEMGTMK

-615 RWDISKKY
+615 GWQIAMKY
-623 LCYGLFPSLAGSL
+623 
-636 LGIIIGH
+636 
-643 IVFPTM
+643 
-649 IYVSYQI
+649 
-656 MYEMP
+656 
-661 NIRLSLYPGIC
+661 
-672 IWATIAAVACTT
+672 AVYAM
-684 LSTLWAC
+684 SAC
-691 ISTLTD
+691 ISGGVVGAIIGFKLFPYVIMKGYSIMYYLGKLETPYRADIAFMAIAAMAVCTAAATFSACYASLKEV
-697 SPANLMRP
+697 PATLMRP

-766 SIIEKQFGDIWQMDV
+766 SIFGIIEKQFGDIWQMDV

-863 TAKLAETLSIKAG
+863 TAKLAETLSIKVG

-915 GKAMQYNGFMGNLKD
+915 GKAMLYNGFMGNLKD

-1071 ALTIAFSLIVNLLM
+1071 ALTIVFSLIVNLLM

>member
-1 VTALRK
+1 MNALTLK
-7 DLIREIK
+7 NLLREIK
-14 NSKNRFLSI
+14 RTFTKFLSI
-23 AILIAL
+23 FAICAL
-29 AVAFLSGLKATAPDM
+29 GVAFFAGIRATSPDM
-44 KNTGD
+44 KEAGDRLYNT
-49 EYLDKQQL
+49 YNLS
-57 MDIQVLSTLGLT
+57 DISVISTSGLT
-69 KGDIKALG
+69 A
-77 AQDNIERAVG
+77 DNIRDLESIEGIQAVRASLFVDAMARG
-87 AYCIDAWAGDLVAK
+87 TGEKEKNLRLYSMPIKLKSEYAPLIDLIPDYGIDTSPE
-101 AYSITD
+101 YE
-107 GMNLL
+107 MNG
-112 TVTSGRMPESPDE
+112 VEIVSGRMPL
-125 CIVDKNL
+125 N
-132 LEKMKIS
+132 
-139 VGDSITIDPSDDYE
+139 
-153 DCLTHK
+153 
-159 NFTIVGTAV
+159 
-168 SPYYIS
+168 
-174 VERGSAS
+174 
-181 IGSGNVRAYVYLPE
+181 
-195 GAFDLDYYTVAYAK
+195 
-209 VKGAQELT
+209 
-217 AFTDEY
+217 
-223 DDYIDDVMD
+223 
-232 SLKDFGDRRAKLRY
+232 
-246 DDIIDEAQGKIDDAQ
+246 
-261 KELDDKEK
+261 
-269 EADEK
+269 
-274 LSDAEQEL
+274 
-282 KDARRKLDK
+282 
-291 GWREYRDGKKEL
+291 
-303 EESLPKLCDAECEL
+303 
-317 ADARQELI
+317 
-325 EGEQEYQ
+325 
-332 KGLDEYNFGY
+332 
-342 AQYAENKRKLD
+342 
-353 AAKAQLDAAKQQL
+353 
-366 DAAKQI
+366 
-372 PDQIAKLEGDITALE
+372 
-387 AQKKLLDPNDQEY
+387 
-400 KAIEARITE
+400 
-409 LSAKKAALVSA
+409 
-420 SMSDTEI
+420 DTEI
-427 AAAQAKI
+427 ALDYTLEGSIVKQLGDEITLTTSGGTVTLRVVGFIRSPMYISMFERGTSSIGNGTSDGFAYAS
-434 DAGMAEY
+434 G
-441 NAGKQELDAAK
+441 NAISSLGTKLPVMSLLNTYYTRADIVISGK
-452 AQLDAAKKKLDEGYE
+452 EG
-467 ELQDGKRKYREG
+467 LS
-479 VEELQDGWKKYYEGI
+479 
-494 DELPKAYK
+494 AYS
-502 KLKDGEK
+502 D
-509 EYADGLEEYEDAKRE
+509 EYEALVNEVTDR
-524 AEEKIA
+524 
-530 DAKKKLADARR
+530 
-541 KVADIETCKWY
+541 IEDYASTQSGTWY
-552 ILSRGYNPG
+552 IQDRSGNPG
-561 YTGFG
+561 YSDYSENT
-566 QDADRMAN
+566 DRIA
-574 LASVFP
+574 AVGDVFP
-580 VIFFLVAALV
+580 LIFFIVAALV

-602 RTQIGLMK
+602 RIEMGTMK

-615 RWDISKKY
+615 GWQIAMKY
-623 LCYGLFPSLAGSL
+623 
-636 LGIIIGH
+636 
-643 IVFPTM
+643 
-649 IYVSYQI
+649 
-656 MYEMP
+656 
-661 NIRLSLYPGIC
+661 
-672 IWATIAAVACTT
+672 AVYAM
-684 LSTLWAC
+684 SAC
-691 ISTLTD
+691 ISGGVVGAIIGFKLFPYVIMKGYSIMYYLGKLETPYRADIAFMAIAAMAVCTAAATFSACYASLKEV
-697 SPANLMRP
+697 PATLMRP

-766 SIIEKQFGDIWQMDV
+766 SIFGIIEKQFGDIWQMDV

-830 HLLGVESAGSMAGRI
+830 HLLGVESAESMAGRV

-863 TAKLAETLSIKAG
+863 TAKLAETLSIKVG

-937 DAMSTQLLSD
+937 DAMSSQLLSD

-954 TIGSIY
+954 TIESIY
-960 DSVWDSLSILNY
+960 ASVWDSLSILNY